1 MQELH
6 ISVRNLVEFILRG
19 GDIDN
24 RSGRMI
30 TDAML
35 EGGKIHRK
43 IQRSMG
49 ENYQAEVQLAL
60 TIDAEEYRLVVEG
73 RADGI
78 VYGMFPTTTT
88 QDTDTIQISFDPEKE
103 GTHSNESGLDSEDIN
118 SECFNSEDFGSEEL
132 EQVSWSA
139 NESENFTQPEEM
151 IYIDEIKGMYRNVKT
166 MEAPI
171 YVHKAQAMCYA
182 YIYALQN
189 HLDKIGVQMTYCN
202 LDTEDIKY
210 FQEVF
215 LWDELSDWFGNL
227 IGEYRKWADWQIM
240 WRRKRQASIQ
250 NLEFPY
256 PYREGQKKLVGD
268 VYRTISRGK
277 NLFIQAP
284 TGVGKT
290 ISTIFPAVK
299 AVGEELADRIFYLT
313 AKTITATVA
322 KETFGLLREQGYQAK
337 IIQLTAKEKLC
348 LCGRMA
354 KFTEENEQ
362 MTLPGFTQESD
373 KTIDENQETLFPE
386 FPQVKLE
393 CNPQNCPYALGHYDR
408 VNDAV
413 YELLQESD
421 LFTREEIIAQARKH
435 RVCPFELSLDV
446 ATWCDNILCDY
457 NYVFDPNVYL
467 KRFFQETPKEKY
479 LFLVDEAHN
488 LVDRSREMYSA
499 QLYKEDILAV
509 KKIMKLHNHAIAR
522 TLDKCNKAMLDFKR
536 ECETYSVCESVGVLT
551 FHLMRLLSQMEE
563 FFEKPREFPDKKTV
577 MDFYF
582 ELRNFVNIYDL
593 VDENYVI
600 YNELQEDGRFM
611 IKLFCVDPSKNLQKC
626 IDKSVSTIFF
636 SATLLPINYYKRLL
650 STKEDNYAIYAQST
664 FDEKQRLLAFGR
676 DVSTKYTRRGP
687 VEYAKIAQYIRAA
700 IQGKEGNYM
709 VFFPSYKMMQDVCE
723 VFVSAEL
730 ENGKWDEV
738 LLNEESLICEQDS
751 EGRMNAEMQA
761 FHLDEIVEDN
771 IGRSAVIDKQTTLTI
786 TMQRSNMNEAE
797 REEFLQSF
805 EREDNGTLVAF
816 CVMGGIFGEGIDL
829 KNDRLIGAII
839 VGTGLPQI
847 SNEREILKQFYD
859 KQGLSGFDYA
869 FRYPGINKVLQAA
882 GRVIRTQEDRGI
894 IVLLDERF
902 LQSDYDA
909 LYPREWKE
917 RIVGDVSQLE
927 KEILHFWEES

>member
-6 ISVRNLVEFILRG
+6 TSVRNLVEFILRG

-30 TDAML
+30 TDAMM
-35 EGGKIHRK
+35 EGSKIHRK

-49 ENYQAEVQLAL
+49 EDYQAEVPLAL
-60 TIDAEEYRLVVEG
+60 TIEAEEYMLVIEG

-78 VYGMFPTTTT
+78 AYGEFPNQNSEKEAYT
-88 QDTDTIQISFDPEKE
+88 QDTF
-103 GTHSNESGLDSEDIN
+103 LDRT
-118 SECFNSEDFGSEEL
+118 GKSEEM
-132 EQVSWSA
+132 V
-139 NESENFTQPEEM
+139 
-151 IYIDEIKGMYRNVKT
+151 YIDEIKGVYRNVAT
-166 MEAPI
+166 MEAPV

-189 HLDKIGVQMTYCN
+189 HLDQIGVQMTYCN
-202 LDTEDIKY
+202 LDTEDVKL

-215 LWDELSDWFGNL
+215 AWDALADWFGNL
-227 IGEYRKWADWQIM
+227 IAEYRKWADWQIM
-240 WRRKRQASIQ
+240 WRRKRQESIQ

-256 PYREGQKKLVGD
+256 PYREGQRKLVGD
-268 VYRTISRGK
+268 VYRTIRRGK
-277 NLFIQAP
+277 NLFLQAP

-348 LCGRMA
+348 LCGNTA
-354 KFTEENEQ
+354 IEQ
-362 MTLPGFTQESD
+362 EAADQDNPYPD
-373 KTIDENQETLFPE
+373 
-386 FPQVKLE
+386 FPQIKLE
-393 CNPQNCPYALGHYDR
+393 CNPQNCPYAKGHFDR

-413 YELLQESD
+413 FELLQASD
-421 LFTREEIIAQARKH
+421 LFTREEILAQARKH

-467 KRFFQETPKEKY
+467 KRFFQDSSKEKY

-499 QLYKEDILAV
+499 TLYKEDILAV
-509 KKIMKLHNHAIAR
+509 KKIMKPHNQAIAR

-536 ECETYSVCESVGVLT
+536 ECENYSVCESVGVLT
-551 FHLMRLLSQMEE
+551 FYLMRLVSQMEE

-577 MDFYF
+577 LDFYF

-600 YNELQEDGRFM
+600 YDEMQEDGRFM

-664 FDEKQRLLAFGR
+664 FDETQRLLAFGR

-687 VEYAKIAQYIRAA
+687 AEYEKIARYIRAA
-700 IQGKEGNYM
+700 IRSKKGNYM
-709 VFFPSYKMMQDVCE
+709 VFFPSYKMMQDVYD
-723 VFVSAEL
+723 VFVRVER
-730 ENGKWDEV
+730 ECDTRNGVAVSDEP
-738 LLNEESLICEQDS
+738 NIAEESLEES
-751 EGRMNAEMQA
+751 
-761 FHLDEIVEDN
+761 
-771 IGRSAVIDKQTTLTI
+771 LTI
-786 TMQRSNMNEAE
+786 IMQHSNMNEAE
-797 REEFLQSF
+797 REEFLQAF
-805 EREDNGTLVAF
+805 EQEDGGTLVAF

-829 KNDRLIGAII
+829 KNDRLIGAVI

-847 SNEREILKQFYD
+847 SNEREILKQYYD

-869 FRYPGINKVLQAA
+869 FRYPGINKGLQAA

-902 LQSDYDA
+902 LQSDYNA
-909 LYPREWKE
+909 LYPREWKN
-917 RIVGDVSQLE
+917 RIVGNVETVDA
-927 KEILHFWEES
+927 EICKFWENTKDVLEIKKNPSG

>member
-6 ISVRNLVEFILRG
+6 TSVRNLVEFILRG

-30 TDAML
+30 TDAMM
-35 EGGKIHRK
+35 EGSKIHRK

-49 ENYQAEVQLAL
+49 EDYQAEVPLAL
-60 TIDAEEYRLVVEG
+60 TIEAEEYMLVIEG

-78 VYGMFPTTTT
+78 AYGEFPNQNSEKEAYT
-88 QDTDTIQISFDPEKE
+88 QDTF
-103 GTHSNESGLDSEDIN
+103 LDRT
-118 SECFNSEDFGSEEL
+118 GKSEEM
-132 EQVSWSA
+132 V
-139 NESENFTQPEEM
+139 
-151 IYIDEIKGMYRNVKT
+151 YIDEIKGVYRNVAT
-166 MEAPI
+166 MEAPV

-189 HLDKIGVQMTYCN
+189 HLDQIGVQMTYCN
-202 LDTEDIKY
+202 LDTEDVKL

-215 LWDELSDWFGNL
+215 AWDALADWFGNL
-227 IGEYRKWADWQIM
+227 IAEYRKWADWQIM
-240 WRRKRQASIQ
+240 WRRKRQESIQ

-256 PYREGQKKLVGD
+256 PYREGQRKLVGD
-268 VYRTISRGK
+268 VYRTIRRGK
-277 NLFIQAP
+277 NLFLQAP

-348 LCGRMA
+348 LCGNTA
-354 KFTEENEQ
+354 IEQ
-362 MTLPGFTQESD
+362 EAADQDNPYPD
-373 KTIDENQETLFPE
+373 
-386 FPQVKLE
+386 FPQIKLE
-393 CNPQNCPYALGHYDR
+393 CNPQNCPYAKGHFDR

-413 YELLQESD
+413 FELLQASD
-421 LFTREEIIAQARKH
+421 LFTREEILAQARKH

-467 KRFFQETPKEKY
+467 KRFFQDSSKEKY

-499 QLYKEDILAV
+499 TLYKEDILAV
-509 KKIMKLHNHAIAR
+509 KKIMKPHNQAIAR

-536 ECETYSVCESVGVLT
+536 ECENYSVCESVGVLT
-551 FHLMRLLSQMEE
+551 FYLMRLVSQMEE

-577 MDFYF
+577 LDFYF

-600 YNELQEDGRFM
+600 YDEMQEDGRFM

-664 FDEKQRLLAFGR
+664 FDETQRLLAFGR

-687 VEYAKIAQYIRAA
+687 AEYEKIARYIRAA
-700 IQGKEGNYM
+700 IRSKKGNYM
-709 VFFPSYKMMQDVCE
+709 VFFPSYKMMQDVYD
-723 VFVSAEL
+723 VFVRVERESDTG
-730 ENGKWDEV
+730 NGVAVSDEQ
-738 LLNEESLICEQDS
+738 NIAEESLEES
-751 EGRMNAEMQA
+751 
-761 FHLDEIVEDN
+761 
-771 IGRSAVIDKQTTLTI
+771 LTI
-786 TMQRSNMNEAE
+786 IMQHSNMNEAE
-797 REEFLQSF
+797 REEFLQAF
-805 EREDNGTLVAF
+805 EQEDGGTLVAF

-829 KNDRLIGAII
+829 KNDRLIGAVI

-847 SNEREILKQFYD
+847 SNEREILKQYYD

-902 LQSDYDA
+902 LQSDYNA
-909 LYPREWKE
+909 LYPREWKN
-917 RIVGDVSQLE
+917 RIVGNVETVDA
-927 KEILHFWEES
+927 EIRKFWENTKDVLEIKKNPSG

>member
-6 ISVRNLVEFILRG
+6 TSVRNLVEFILRG

-30 TDAML
+30 TDAMM
-35 EGGKIHRK
+35 EGSKIHRK

-49 ENYQAEVQLAL
+49 ENYQAEVPLAL
-60 TIDAEEYRLVVEG
+60 TIEAEEYMLVIEG

-78 VYGMFPTTTT
+78 AYGEFPNQNSEKEAYT
-88 QDTDTIQISFDPEKE
+88 QDTF
-103 GTHSNESGLDSEDIN
+103 LDRT
-118 SECFNSEDFGSEEL
+118 GKSEEM
-132 EQVSWSA
+132 V
-139 NESENFTQPEEM
+139 
-151 IYIDEIKGMYRNVKT
+151 YIDEIKGVYRNVAT
-166 MEAPI
+166 MEAPV

-189 HLDKIGVQMTYCN
+189 HLDQIGVQMTYCN
-202 LDTEDIKY
+202 LDTEDVKL

-215 LWDELSDWFGNL
+215 AWDALADWFGNL
-227 IGEYRKWADWQIM
+227 IAEYRKWADWQIM
-240 WRRKRQASIQ
+240 WRRKRQESIQ

-256 PYREGQKKLVGD
+256 PYRAGQRKLVGD
-268 VYRTISRGK
+268 VYRTIRRGK

-348 LCGRMA
+348 LCGNTA
-354 KFTEENEQ
+354 IEQ
-362 MTLPGFTQESD
+362 EAADQDNPYPD
-373 KTIDENQETLFPE
+373 
-386 FPQVKLE
+386 FPQIKLE
-393 CNPQNCPYALGHYDR
+393 CNPQNCPYAKGHFDR

-413 YELLQESD
+413 FELLQASD
-421 LFTREEIIAQARKH
+421 LFTREEILAQARKH

-467 KRFFQETPKEKY
+467 KRFFQDSSKEKY

-499 QLYKEDILAV
+499 TLYKEDILAV
-509 KKIMKLHNHAIAR
+509 KKIMKPHNQAIAR

-536 ECETYSVCESVGVLT
+536 ECENYSVCESVGVLT
-551 FHLMRLLSQMEE
+551 FYLMRLVSQMEE

-577 MDFYF
+577 LDFYF

-600 YNELQEDGRFM
+600 YDEMQEDGRFM

-664 FDEKQRLLAFGR
+664 FDETQRLLAFGR

-687 VEYAKIAQYIRAA
+687 AEYEKIARYIRAA
-700 IQGKEGNYM
+700 IRSKKGNYM
-709 VFFPSYKMMQDVCE
+709 VFFPSYKMMQDVYD
-723 VFVSAEL
+723 VFVRVERESDTRSGVAVS
-730 ENGKWDEV
+730 DEP
-738 LLNEESLICEQDS
+738 NIAEESLEES
-751 EGRMNAEMQA
+751 
-761 FHLDEIVEDN
+761 
-771 IGRSAVIDKQTTLTI
+771 LTI
-786 TMQRSNMNEAE
+786 IMQHSNMNEAE
-797 REEFLQSF
+797 REEFLQAF
-805 EREDNGTLVAF
+805 EQEDGGTLVAF

-829 KNDRLIGAII
+829 KNDRLIGAVI

-847 SNEREILKQFYD
+847 SNEREILKQYYD

-902 LQSDYDA
+902 LQSDYNA
-909 LYPREWKE
+909 LYPREWKN
-917 RIVGDVSQLE
+917 RIVGNVETVDA
-927 KEILHFWEES
+927 EICKFWENTKDVLEIKKNPSG

>member
-1 MQELH
+1 MLYGKFCVDFVKSSIQQSSTPFVYERRTPMQELH
-6 ISVRNLVEFILRG
+6 TSVRNLVEFILRG

-30 TDAML
+30 TDAMM
-35 EGGKIHRK
+35 EGSKIHRK

-49 ENYQAEVQLAL
+49 ENYQAEVPLAL
-60 TIDAEEYRLVVEG
+60 TIEAEEYMLVIEG

-78 VYGMFPTTTT
+78 AYGEFPNQNSEKEAYT
-88 QDTDTIQISFDPEKE
+88 QDTF
-103 GTHSNESGLDSEDIN
+103 LDRTDK
-118 SECFNSEDFGSEEL
+118 SEEM
-132 EQVSWSA
+132 V
-139 NESENFTQPEEM
+139 
-151 IYIDEIKGMYRNVKT
+151 YIDEIKGVYRNVAT
-166 MEAPI
+166 MEAPV

-189 HLDKIGVQMTYCN
+189 HLDQIGVQMTYCN
-202 LDTEDIKY
+202 LDTEDVKL

-215 LWDELSDWFGNL
+215 AWDTLADWFGNL
-227 IGEYRKWADWQIM
+227 IAEYRKWADWQIM
-240 WRRKRQASIQ
+240 WRRKRQESIQ

-256 PYREGQKKLVGD
+256 PYREGQRKLVGD
-268 VYRTISRGK
+268 VYRTIRRGK
-277 NLFIQAP
+277 NLFLQAP

-348 LCGRMA
+348 LCGNTA
-354 KFTEENEQ
+354 IEQ
-362 MTLPGFTQESD
+362 EAADQDNPYPD
-373 KTIDENQETLFPE
+373 
-386 FPQVKLE
+386 FPQIKLE
-393 CNPQNCPYALGHYDR
+393 CNPQNCPYAKGHFDR

-413 YELLQESD
+413 FELLQASD
-421 LFTREEIIAQARKH
+421 LFTREEILAQARKH

-467 KRFFQETPKEKY
+467 KRFFQDSSKEKY

-499 QLYKEDILAV
+499 TLYKEDILAV
-509 KKIMKLHNHAIAR
+509 KKIMKPHNQAIAR

-536 ECETYSVCESVGVLT
+536 ECENYSVCESVGVLT
-551 FHLMRLLSQMEE
+551 FYLMRLVSQMEE

-577 MDFYF
+577 LDFYF

-600 YNELQEDGRFM
+600 YDEMQEDGRFM

-664 FDEKQRLLAFGR
+664 FDETQRLLAFGR

-687 VEYAKIAQYIRAA
+687 AEYEKIARYIRAA
-700 IQGKEGNYM
+700 IRSKKGNYM
-709 VFFPSYKMMQDVCE
+709 VFFPSYKMMQDVYD
-723 VFVSAEL
+723 VFVRVERESDTR
-730 ENGKWDEV
+730 NGVAVSDEP
-738 LLNEESLICEQDS
+738 NIAEESLEES
-751 EGRMNAEMQA
+751 
-761 FHLDEIVEDN
+761 
-771 IGRSAVIDKQTTLTI
+771 LTI
-786 TMQRSNMNEAE
+786 IMQHSNMNEAE
-797 REEFLQSF
+797 REEFLQAF
-805 EREDNGTLVAF
+805 EQEDGGTLVAF

-829 KNDRLIGAII
+829 KNDRLIGAVI

-847 SNEREILKQFYD
+847 SNEREILKQYYD

-902 LQSDYDA
+902 LQSDYNA
-909 LYPREWKE
+909 LYPREWKN
-917 RIVGDVSQLE
+917 RIVGNVETVDA
-927 KEILHFWEES
+927 EICKFWENTKDVLEIKKNPSG

>member
-6 ISVRNLVEFILRG
+6 TSVRNLVEFILRG

-30 TDAML
+30 TDAMM
-35 EGGKIHRK
+35 EGSKIHRK

-49 ENYQAEVQLAL
+49 EDYQAEVPLAL
-60 TIDAEEYRLVVEG
+60 TIEAEEYMLVIEG

-78 VYGMFPTTTT
+78 AYGEFPNQNSEKEAYT
-88 QDTDTIQISFDPEKE
+88 QDTF
-103 GTHSNESGLDSEDIN
+103 LDDRT
-118 SECFNSEDFGSEEL
+118 GKSEEM
-132 EQVSWSA
+132 V
-139 NESENFTQPEEM
+139 
-151 IYIDEIKGMYRNVKT
+151 YIDEIKGVYRNVAT
-166 MEAPI
+166 MEAPV

-189 HLDKIGVQMTYCN
+189 HLDQIGVQMTYCN
-202 LDTEDIKY
+202 LDTEDVKL

-215 LWDELSDWFGNL
+215 AWDALADWFGNL
-227 IGEYRKWADWQIM
+227 IAEYRKWADWQIM
-240 WRRKRQASIQ
+240 WRRKRQESIQ

-256 PYREGQKKLVGD
+256 PYREGQRKLVGD
-268 VYRTISRGK
+268 VYRTIRRGK
-277 NLFIQAP
+277 NLFLQAP

-348 LCGRMA
+348 LCGNTA
-354 KFTEENEQ
+354 IEQ
-362 MTLPGFTQESD
+362 EAADQDNPYPD
-373 KTIDENQETLFPE
+373 
-386 FPQVKLE
+386 FPQIKLE
-393 CNPQNCPYALGHYDR
+393 CNPQNCPYAKGHFDR

-413 YELLQESD
+413 FELLQASD
-421 LFTREEIIAQARKH
+421 LFTREEILAQARKH

-467 KRFFQETPKEKY
+467 KRFFQDSSKEKY

-499 QLYKEDILAV
+499 TLYKEDILAV
-509 KKIMKLHNHAIAR
+509 KKIMKPHNQAIAR

-536 ECETYSVCESVGVLT
+536 ECENYSVCESVGVLT
-551 FHLMRLLSQMEE
+551 FYLMRLVSQMEE

-577 MDFYF
+577 LDFYF

-600 YNELQEDGRFM
+600 YDEMQEDGRFM

-664 FDEKQRLLAFGR
+664 FDETQRLLAFGR

-687 VEYAKIAQYIRAA
+687 AEYEKIARYIRAA
-700 IQGKEGNYM
+700 IRSKKGNYM
-709 VFFPSYKMMQDVCE
+709 VFFPSYKMMQDVYD
-723 VFVSAEL
+723 VFVRVERESDTR
-730 ENGKWDEV
+730 NGVAVSDEQ
-738 LLNEESLICEQDS
+738 NIAEESLEES
-751 EGRMNAEMQA
+751 
-761 FHLDEIVEDN
+761 
-771 IGRSAVIDKQTTLTI
+771 LTI
-786 TMQRSNMNEAE
+786 IMQHSNMNEAE
-797 REEFLQSF
+797 REEFLQAF
-805 EREDNGTLVAF
+805 EQEDGGTLVAF

-829 KNDRLIGAII
+829 KNDRLIGAVI

-847 SNEREILKQFYD
+847 SNEREILKQYYD

-902 LQSDYDA
+902 LQSDYNA
-909 LYPREWKE
+909 LYPREWKN
-917 RIVGDVSQLE
+917 RIVGNVETVDA
-927 KEILHFWEES
+927 EICKFWENTKDALEIKKNPSG

>member
-6 ISVRNLVEFILRG
+6 TSVRNLVEFILRG

-30 TDAML
+30 TDAMM
-35 EGGKIHRK
+35 EGSKIHRK

-49 ENYQAEVQLAL
+49 ENYQAEVPLAL
-60 TIDAEEYRLVVEG
+60 TIEAEEYMLVIEG

-78 VYGMFPTTTT
+78 AYGEFPNQNSEKEACT
-88 QDTDTIQISFDPEKE
+88 QDTF
-103 GTHSNESGLDSEDIN
+103 LDRT
-118 SECFNSEDFGSEEL
+118 GKSEEM
-132 EQVSWSA
+132 V
-139 NESENFTQPEEM
+139 
-151 IYIDEIKGMYRNVKT
+151 YIDEIKGVYRNVAT
-166 MEAPI
+166 MEAPV

-189 HLDKIGVQMTYCN
+189 HLDQIGVQMTYCN
-202 LDTEDIKY
+202 LDTEDVKL

-215 LWDELSDWFGNL
+215 AWDALADWFGNL
-227 IGEYRKWADWQIM
+227 IAEYRKWADWQIM
-240 WRRKRQASIQ
+240 WRRKRQESIQ

-256 PYREGQKKLVGD
+256 PYREGQRKLVGD
-268 VYRTISRGK
+268 VYRTIRRGK
-277 NLFIQAP
+277 NLFLQAP

-348 LCGRMA
+348 LCGNTA
-354 KFTEENEQ
+354 IEQ
-362 MTLPGFTQESD
+362 EAADQDNPYPD
-373 KTIDENQETLFPE
+373 
-386 FPQVKLE
+386 FPQIKLE
-393 CNPQNCPYALGHYDR
+393 CNPQNCPYAKGHFDR

-413 YELLQESD
+413 FELLQASD
-421 LFTREEIIAQARKH
+421 LFTREEILAQARKH

-467 KRFFQETPKEKY
+467 KRFFQDSSKEKY

-499 QLYKEDILAV
+499 TLYKEDILAV
-509 KKIMKLHNHAIAR
+509 KKIMKPHNQAIAR

-536 ECETYSVCESVGVLT
+536 ECENYSVCESVGVLT
-551 FHLMRLLSQMEE
+551 FYLMRLVSQMEE

-577 MDFYF
+577 LDFYF

-600 YNELQEDGRFM
+600 YDEMQEDGRFM

-664 FDEKQRLLAFGR
+664 FDETQRLLAFGR

-687 VEYAKIAQYIRAA
+687 AEYEKIARYIRAA
-700 IQGKEGNYM
+700 IRSKKGNYM
-709 VFFPSYKMMQDVCE
+709 VFFPSYKMMQDVYD
-723 VFVSAEL
+723 VFVRVERESDTR
-730 ENGKWDEV
+730 NGVAVSDEQ
-738 LLNEESLICEQDS
+738 NIAEESLEES
-751 EGRMNAEMQA
+751 
-761 FHLDEIVEDN
+761 
-771 IGRSAVIDKQTTLTI
+771 LTI
-786 TMQRSNMNEAE
+786 IMQHSNMNEAE
-797 REEFLQSF
+797 REEFLQAF
-805 EREDNGTLVAF
+805 EQEDGGTLVAF

-829 KNDRLIGAII
+829 KNDRLIGAVI

-847 SNEREILKQFYD
+847 SNEREILKQYYD

-902 LQSDYDA
+902 LQSDYNA
-909 LYPREWKE
+909 LYPREWKN
-917 RIVGDVSQLE
+917 RIVGNVETVDA
-927 KEILHFWEES
+927 EIRKFWENTKDVLEIKKNPSG

>member
-6 ISVRNLVEFILRG
+6 TSVRNLVEFILHG

-30 TDAML
+30 TDAMM
-35 EGGKIHRK
+35 EGSKIHRK

-49 ENYQAEVQLAL
+49 ENYQAEVPLAL
-60 TIDAEEYRLVVEG
+60 TIEAEEYMLVIEG

-78 VYGMFPTTTT
+78 AYGEFPNRNSEKEACT
-88 QDTDTIQISFDPEKE
+88 QDTF
-103 GTHSNESGLDSEDIN
+103 LDRT
-118 SECFNSEDFGSEEL
+118 GKSEEM
-132 EQVSWSA
+132 V
-139 NESENFTQPEEM
+139 
-151 IYIDEIKGMYRNVKT
+151 YIDEIKGVYRNVAT
-166 MEAPI
+166 MEAPV

-189 HLDKIGVQMTYCN
+189 HLDQIGVQMTYCN
-202 LDTEDIKY
+202 LDTEDVKL

-215 LWDELSDWFGNL
+215 AWDALADWFGNL
-227 IGEYRKWADWQIM
+227 IAEYRKWADWQIM
-240 WRRKRQASIQ
+240 WRRKRQESIQ

-256 PYREGQKKLVGD
+256 PYREGQRKLVGD
-268 VYRTISRGK
+268 VYRTIRRGK
-277 NLFIQAP
+277 NLFLQAP

-348 LCGRMA
+348 LCGNTA
-354 KFTEENEQ
+354 IEQ
-362 MTLPGFTQESD
+362 EAADQDNPYPD
-373 KTIDENQETLFPE
+373 
-386 FPQVKLE
+386 FPQIKLE
-393 CNPQNCPYALGHYDR
+393 CNPQNCPYAKGHFDR

-413 YELLQESD
+413 FELLQASD
-421 LFTREEIIAQARKH
+421 LFTREEILAQARKH

-467 KRFFQETPKEKY
+467 KRFFQDSSKEKY

-499 QLYKEDILAV
+499 TLYKEDILAV
-509 KKIMKLHNHAIAR
+509 KKIMKPHNQAIAR

-536 ECETYSVCESVGVLT
+536 ECENYSVCESVGVLT
-551 FHLMRLLSQMEE
+551 FYLMRLVSQMEE

-577 MDFYF
+577 LDFYF

-600 YNELQEDGRFM
+600 YDEMQEDGRFM

-664 FDEKQRLLAFGR
+664 FDETQRLLAFGR

-687 VEYAKIAQYIRAA
+687 AEYEKIARYIRAA
-700 IQGKEGNYM
+700 IRSKKGNYM
-709 VFFPSYKMMQDVCE
+709 VFFPSYKMMQDVYD
-723 VFVSAEL
+723 VFVRVERESDTRNGVAVSDEQNIAEDSL
-730 ENGKWDEV
+730 
-738 LLNEESLICEQDS
+738 EESLTII
-751 EGRMNAEMQA
+751 MQ
-761 FHLDEIVEDN
+761 H
-771 IGRSAVIDKQTTLTI
+771 
-786 TMQRSNMNEAE
+786 SNMNEAE
-797 REEFLQSF
+797 REEFLQAF
-805 EREDNGTLVAF
+805 EQEDGGTLVAF

-829 KNDRLIGAII
+829 KNDRLIGAVI

-847 SNEREILKQFYD
+847 SNEREILKQYYD

-902 LQSDYDA
+902 LQSDYNA
-909 LYPREWKE
+909 LYPREWKN
-917 RIVGDVSQLE
+917 RIVGNVETVDA
-927 KEILHFWEES
+927 EICKFWENTKDVLEIKKNPSG

>member
-6 ISVRNLVEFILRG
+6 TSVRNLVEFILRG

-30 TDAML
+30 TDAMM
-35 EGGKIHRK
+35 EGSKIHRK

-49 ENYQAEVQLAL
+49 ENYQAEVPLAL
-60 TIDAEEYRLVVEG
+60 TIEAEEYMLVIEG

-78 VYGMFPTTTT
+78 AYGEFPNQNSEKEVYT
-88 QDTDTIQISFDPEKE
+88 QDTF
-103 GTHSNESGLDSEDIN
+103 LDRT
-118 SECFNSEDFGSEEL
+118 GKSEEM
-132 EQVSWSA
+132 V
-139 NESENFTQPEEM
+139 
-151 IYIDEIKGMYRNVKT
+151 YIDEIKGVYRNVAT
-166 MEAPI
+166 MEAPV

-189 HLDKIGVQMTYCN
+189 HLDQIGVQMTYCN
-202 LDTEDIKY
+202 LDTEDVKL

-215 LWDELSDWFGNL
+215 AWDALADWFGNL
-227 IGEYRKWADWQIM
+227 IAEYRKWADWQIM
-240 WRRKRQASIQ
+240 WRRKRQESIQ

-256 PYREGQKKLVGD
+256 PYREGQRKLVGD
-268 VYRTISRGK
+268 VYRTICRGK
-277 NLFIQAP
+277 NLFLQAP

-348 LCGRMA
+348 LCGNTA
-354 KFTEENEQ
+354 IEQ
-362 MTLPGFTQESD
+362 EAADQDDPYPD
-373 KTIDENQETLFPE
+373 
-386 FPQVKLE
+386 FPQIKLE
-393 CNPQNCPYALGHYDR
+393 CNPQNCPYAKGHFDR

-413 YELLQESD
+413 FELLQASD
-421 LFTREEIIAQARKH
+421 LFTREEILAQARKH

-467 KRFFQETPKEKY
+467 KRFFQDSSKEKY

-499 QLYKEDILAV
+499 TLYKEDILAV
-509 KKIMKLHNHAIAR
+509 KKIMKPHNQAIAR

-536 ECETYSVCESVGVLT
+536 ECENYSVCESVGVLT
-551 FHLMRLLSQMEE
+551 FYLMRLVSQMEE

-577 MDFYF
+577 LDFYF
-582 ELRNFVNIYDL
+582 GLRNFVNIYDL

-600 YNELQEDGRFM
+600 YDEMQEDGRFM

-664 FDEKQRLLAFGR
+664 FDETQRLLAFGR

-687 VEYAKIAQYIRAA
+687 AEYEKIARYIRAA
-700 IQGKEGNYM
+700 IRSKKGNYM
-709 VFFPSYKMMQDVCE
+709 VFFPSYKMMQDVYD
-723 VFVSAEL
+723 VFVRVERESDIRSGVAVS
-730 ENGKWDEV
+730 DEQSIA
-738 LLNEESLICEQDS
+738 EESLEES
-751 EGRMNAEMQA
+751 
-761 FHLDEIVEDN
+761 
-771 IGRSAVIDKQTTLTI
+771 LTI
-786 TMQRSNMNEAE
+786 IMQHSNMNEAE
-797 REEFLQSF
+797 REEFLQAF
-805 EREDNGTLVAF
+805 EQEDGGTLVAF

-829 KNDRLIGAII
+829 KNDRLIGAVI

-847 SNEREILKQFYD
+847 SNEREILKQYYD

-902 LQSDYDA
+902 LQSDYNA
-909 LYPREWKE
+909 LYPREWKN
-917 RIVGDVSQLE
+917 RIVGNVETVDA
-927 KEILHFWEES
+927 EICKFWENTKDVLEIKKNPSG

>member
-6 ISVRNLVEFILRG
+6 TSVRNLVEFILRG

-30 TDAML
+30 TDAMM
-35 EGGKIHRK
+35 EGSKIHRK

-49 ENYQAEVQLAL
+49 EDYQAEVPLAL
-60 TIDAEEYRLVVEG
+60 TIEAEEYMLVIEG

-78 VYGMFPTTTT
+78 AYGEFPNQNSEKEAYT
-88 QDTDTIQISFDPEKE
+88 QDTF
-103 GTHSNESGLDSEDIN
+103 LDRT
-118 SECFNSEDFGSEEL
+118 GKSEEM
-132 EQVSWSA
+132 V
-139 NESENFTQPEEM
+139 
-151 IYIDEIKGMYRNVKT
+151 YIDEIKGVYRNVAT
-166 MEAPI
+166 MEAPV

-189 HLDKIGVQMTYCN
+189 HLDQIGVQMTYCN
-202 LDTEDIKY
+202 LDTEDVKL

-215 LWDELSDWFGNL
+215 AWDALADWFGNL
-227 IGEYRKWADWQIM
+227 IAEYRKWADWQIM
-240 WRRKRQASIQ
+240 WRRKRQESIQ

-256 PYREGQKKLVGD
+256 PYREGQRKLVGD
-268 VYRTISRGK
+268 VYRTIRRGK
-277 NLFIQAP
+277 NLFLQAP

-348 LCGRMA
+348 LCGNTA
-354 KFTEENEQ
+354 IEQ
-362 MTLPGFTQESD
+362 EAADQDNPYPD
-373 KTIDENQETLFPE
+373 
-386 FPQVKLE
+386 FPQIKLE
-393 CNPQNCPYALGHYDR
+393 CNPQNCPYAKGHFDR

-413 YELLQESD
+413 FELLQASD
-421 LFTREEIIAQARKH
+421 LFTREEILAQARKH

-467 KRFFQETPKEKY
+467 KRFFQDSSKEKY

-499 QLYKEDILAV
+499 TLYKEDILAV
-509 KKIMKLHNHAIAR
+509 KKMMKPHNQAIAR

-536 ECETYSVCESVGVLT
+536 ECENCSVCESVGVLT
-551 FHLMRLLSQMEE
+551 FYLMRLVSQMEE

-577 MDFYF
+577 LDFYF

-600 YNELQEDGRFM
+600 YDEMQEDGRFM

-650 STKEDNYAIYAQST
+650 STKEDNYDIYAQST
-664 FDEKQRLLAFGR
+664 FDETQRLLAFGR

-687 VEYAKIAQYIRAA
+687 AEYEKIARYIRAA
-700 IQGKEGNYM
+700 IRSKKGNYM
-709 VFFPSYKMMQDVCE
+709 VFFPSYKMMQDVYD
-723 VFVSAEL
+723 VFVRVERESDTRNGVAVSDEPNIAE
-730 ENGKWDEV
+730 ESM
-738 LLNEESLICEQDS
+738 EESLTII
-751 EGRMNAEMQA
+751 MQ
-761 FHLDEIVEDN
+761 H
-771 IGRSAVIDKQTTLTI
+771 
-786 TMQRSNMNEAE
+786 SNMNEAE
-797 REEFLQSF
+797 REEFLQAF
-805 EREDNGTLVAF
+805 EQEDGGTLVAF

-829 KNDRLIGAII
+829 KNDRLIGAVI

-847 SNEREILKQFYD
+847 SNEREILKQYYD

-902 LQSDYDA
+902 LQSDYNA
-909 LYPREWKE
+909 LYPREWKN
-917 RIVGDVSQLE
+917 RIVGNVETVDA
-927 KEILHFWEES
+927 EICKFWENTKDVLEIKKNPSG

>member
-6 ISVRNLVEFILRG
+6 TSVRNLVEFILRG

-30 TDAML
+30 TDAMM
-35 EGGKIHRK
+35 EGSKIHRK

-49 ENYQAEVQLAL
+49 ENYQAEVPLAL
-60 TIDAEEYRLVVEG
+60 TIEAEEYMLVIEG

-78 VYGMFPTTTT
+78 AYGEFPNQNSEKEAYT
-88 QDTDTIQISFDPEKE
+88 QDTF
-103 GTHSNESGLDSEDIN
+103 LDRT
-118 SECFNSEDFGSEEL
+118 GKSEEM
-132 EQVSWSA
+132 V
-139 NESENFTQPEEM
+139 
-151 IYIDEIKGMYRNVKT
+151 YIDEIKGVYRNVAT
-166 MEAPI
+166 MEAPV

-189 HLDKIGVQMTYCN
+189 HLDQIGVQMTYCN
-202 LDTEDIKY
+202 LDTEDVKL

-215 LWDELSDWFGNL
+215 AWDALADWFGNL
-227 IGEYRKWADWQIM
+227 IAEYRKWADWQIM
-240 WRRKRQASIQ
+240 WRRKRQESIQ

-256 PYREGQKKLVGD
+256 PYREGQRKLVGD
-268 VYRTISRGK
+268 VYRTIHRGK
-277 NLFIQAP
+277 NLFLQAP

-348 LCGRMA
+348 LCGNTA
-354 KFTEENEQ
+354 IEQ
-362 MTLPGFTQESD
+362 EAADQDNPYPD
-373 KTIDENQETLFPE
+373 
-386 FPQVKLE
+386 FPQIKLE
-393 CNPQNCPYALGHYDR
+393 CNPQNCPYAKGHFDR

-413 YELLQESD
+413 FELLQASD
-421 LFTREEIIAQARKH
+421 LFTREEILAQARKH

-467 KRFFQETPKEKY
+467 KRFFQDSSKEKY

-499 QLYKEDILAV
+499 TLYKEDILAV
-509 KKIMKLHNHAIAR
+509 KKIMKPHNQAIAR

-536 ECETYSVCESVGVLT
+536 ECENYSVCESVGVLT
-551 FHLMRLLSQMEE
+551 FYLMRLVSQMEE

-577 MDFYF
+577 LDFYF

-600 YNELQEDGRFM
+600 YDEMQEDGRFM

-664 FDEKQRLLAFGR
+664 FDETQRLLAFGR

-687 VEYAKIAQYIRAA
+687 AEYEKIARYIRAA
-700 IQGKEGNYM
+700 IRSKKGNYM
-709 VFFPSYKMMQDVCE
+709 VFFPSYKMMQDVYD
-723 VFVSAEL
+723 VFVRVERESDTR
-730 ENGKWDEV
+730 NGVAVSDEP
-738 LLNEESLICEQDS
+738 NIAEESLEES
-751 EGRMNAEMQA
+751 
-761 FHLDEIVEDN
+761 
-771 IGRSAVIDKQTTLTI
+771 LTI
-786 TMQRSNMNEAE
+786 IMQHSNMNEAE
-797 REEFLQSF
+797 REEFLQAF
-805 EREDNGTLVAF
+805 EQEDGGTLVAF

-829 KNDRLIGAII
+829 KNDRLIGAVI

-847 SNEREILKQFYD
+847 SNEREILKQYYD

-902 LQSDYDA
+902 LQSDYNA
-909 LYPREWKE
+909 LYPREWKN
-917 RIVGDVSQLE
+917 RIVGNVETVDA
-927 KEILHFWEES
+927 EICKFWENTKDVLEIKKNPSG

>member
-6 ISVRNLVEFILRG
+6 TSVRNLVEFILRG

-30 TDAML
+30 TDAMM
-35 EGGKIHRK
+35 EGSKIHRK

-49 ENYQAEVQLAL
+49 ENYQAEVPLAL
-60 TIDAEEYRLVVEG
+60 TIEAEEYMLVIEG

-78 VYGMFPTTTT
+78 AYGEFPNQNSEKEAYT
-88 QDTDTIQISFDPEKE
+88 QDIF
-103 GTHSNESGLDSEDIN
+103 LDRT
-118 SECFNSEDFGSEEL
+118 GKSEEM
-132 EQVSWSA
+132 V
-139 NESENFTQPEEM
+139 
-151 IYIDEIKGMYRNVKT
+151 YIDEIKGVYRNVAT
-166 MEAPI
+166 MEAPV

-189 HLDKIGVQMTYCN
+189 HLDQIGVQMTYCN
-202 LDTEDIKY
+202 LDTEDVKL

-215 LWDELSDWFGNL
+215 AWDALADWFGNL
-227 IGEYRKWADWQIM
+227 IAEYRKWADWQIM
-240 WRRKRQASIQ
+240 WRRKRQESIQ

-256 PYREGQKKLVGD
+256 PYREGQRKLVGD
-268 VYRTISRGK
+268 VYRTIRRGK
-277 NLFIQAP
+277 NLFLQAP

-348 LCGRMA
+348 LCGNTA
-354 KFTEENEQ
+354 IEQ
-362 MTLPGFTQESD
+362 EAADQDNPYPD
-373 KTIDENQETLFPE
+373 
-386 FPQVKLE
+386 FPQIKLE
-393 CNPQNCPYALGHYDR
+393 CNPQNCPYAKGHFDR

-413 YELLQESD
+413 FELLQASD
-421 LFTREEIIAQARKH
+421 LFTREEILAQARKH

-467 KRFFQETPKEKY
+467 KRFFQDSSKEKY

-499 QLYKEDILAV
+499 TLYKEDILAV
-509 KKIMKLHNHAIAR
+509 KKIMKPHNQAIAR

-536 ECETYSVCESVGVLT
+536 ECENYSVCESVGVLT
-551 FHLMRLLSQMEE
+551 FYLMRLVSQMEE

-577 MDFYF
+577 LDFYF

-600 YNELQEDGRFM
+600 YDEMQEDGRFM

-664 FDEKQRLLAFGR
+664 FDETQRLLAFGR
-676 DVSTKYTRRGP
+676 NVSTKYTRRGP
-687 VEYAKIAQYIRAA
+687 AEYEKIARYIRAA
-700 IQGKEGNYM
+700 IRSKKGNYM
-709 VFFPSYKMMQDVCE
+709 VFFPSYKMMQDVYD
-723 VFVSAEL
+723 VFVRVERESDTR
-730 ENGKWDEV
+730 NGVAVSDEP
-738 LLNEESLICEQDS
+738 NIAEESLEES
-751 EGRMNAEMQA
+751 
-761 FHLDEIVEDN
+761 
-771 IGRSAVIDKQTTLTI
+771 LTI
-786 TMQRSNMNEAE
+786 IMQHSNMNEAE
-797 REEFLQSF
+797 REEFLQAF
-805 EREDNGTLVAF
+805 EQEDGGTLVAF

-829 KNDRLIGAII
+829 KNDRLIGAVI

-847 SNEREILKQFYD
+847 SNEREILKQYYD

-902 LQSDYDA
+902 LQSDYNA
-909 LYPREWKE
+909 LYPREWKN
-917 RIVGDVSQLE
+917 RIVGNVETVDA
-927 KEILHFWEES
+927 EICKFWENTKDVLEIKKNPSG

>member
-6 ISVRNLVEFILRG
+6 TSVRNLVEFILRG

-30 TDAML
+30 TDAMM
-35 EGGKIHRK
+35 EGSKIHRK

-49 ENYQAEVQLAL
+49 EDYQAEVPLAL
-60 TIDAEEYRLVVEG
+60 TIEAEEYMLVIEG

-78 VYGMFPTTTT
+78 AYGEFPNQNSEKEAYT
-88 QDTDTIQISFDPEKE
+88 QDTF
-103 GTHSNESGLDSEDIN
+103 LDRT
-118 SECFNSEDFGSEEL
+118 GKSEEM
-132 EQVSWSA
+132 V
-139 NESENFTQPEEM
+139 
-151 IYIDEIKGMYRNVKT
+151 YIDEIKGVYRNVAT
-166 MEAPI
+166 MEAPV

-189 HLDKIGVQMTYCN
+189 HLDQIGVQMTYCN
-202 LDTEDIKY
+202 LDTEDVKL

-215 LWDELSDWFGNL
+215 AWDALADWFGNL
-227 IGEYRKWADWQIM
+227 IAEYRKWADWQIM
-240 WRRKRQASIQ
+240 WRRKRQESIQ

-256 PYREGQKKLVGD
+256 PYREGQRKLVGD
-268 VYRTISRGK
+268 VYRTIRRGK
-277 NLFIQAP
+277 NLFLQAP

-348 LCGRMA
+348 LCGNTA
-354 KFTEENEQ
+354 IEQ
-362 MTLPGFTQESD
+362 EAADQDDPYPD
-373 KTIDENQETLFPE
+373 
-386 FPQVKLE
+386 FPQIKLE
-393 CNPQNCPYALGHYDR
+393 CNPQNCPYAKGHFDR

-413 YELLQESD
+413 FELLQTSD
-421 LFTREEIIAQARKH
+421 LFTREEILAQARKH

-467 KRFFQETPKEKY
+467 KRFFQDSSKEKY

-499 QLYKEDILAV
+499 TLYKEDILAV
-509 KKIMKLHNHAIAR
+509 KKIMKPHNQAIAR

-536 ECETYSVCESVGVLT
+536 ECENYSVCESVGVLT
-551 FHLMRLLSQMEE
+551 FYLMRLVSQMEE

-577 MDFYF
+577 LDFYF

-600 YNELQEDGRFM
+600 YDEMQEDGRFM

-664 FDEKQRLLAFGR
+664 FDETQRLLAFGR

-687 VEYAKIAQYIRAA
+687 AEYEKIARYIRAA
-700 IQGKEGNYM
+700 IRSKKGNYM
-709 VFFPSYKMMQDVCE
+709 VFFPSYKMMQDVYD
-723 VFVSAEL
+723 VFVRVERESDTR
-730 ENGKWDEV
+730 NGVAVSDEQ
-738 LLNEESLICEQDS
+738 NIAEESLEES
-751 EGRMNAEMQA
+751 
-761 FHLDEIVEDN
+761 
-771 IGRSAVIDKQTTLTI
+771 LTI
-786 TMQRSNMNEAE
+786 IMQHSNMNEAE
-797 REEFLQSF
+797 REEFLQAF
-805 EREDNGTLVAF
+805 EQEDGGTLVAF

-829 KNDRLIGAII
+829 KNDRLIGAVI

-847 SNEREILKQFYD
+847 SNEREILKQYYD

-902 LQSDYDA
+902 LQSDYNA
-909 LYPREWKE
+909 LYPREWKN
-917 RIVGDVSQLE
+917 RIVGNVETVDA
-927 KEILHFWEES
+927 EICKFWENTKDVLEIKKNPSG

>member
-6 ISVRNLVEFILRG
+6 TSVRNLVEFILRG

-30 TDAML
+30 TDAMM
-35 EGGKIHRK
+35 EGSKIHRK

-49 ENYQAEVQLAL
+49 ENYQAEVPLAL
-60 TIDAEEYRLVVEG
+60 TIEAEEYMLVIEG

-78 VYGMFPTTTT
+78 AYGEFPNQNSEKEAYT
-88 QDTDTIQISFDPEKE
+88 QDTF
-103 GTHSNESGLDSEDIN
+103 LDRT
-118 SECFNSEDFGSEEL
+118 GKSEEM
-132 EQVSWSA
+132 V
-139 NESENFTQPEEM
+139 
-151 IYIDEIKGMYRNVKT
+151 YIDEIKGVYRNVAT
-166 MEAPI
+166 MEAPV

-189 HLDKIGVQMTYCN
+189 HLDQIGVQMTYCN
-202 LDTEDIKY
+202 LDTEDVKL

-215 LWDELSDWFGNL
+215 AWDALADWFGNL
-227 IGEYRKWADWQIM
+227 IAEYRKWADWQIM
-240 WRRKRQASIQ
+240 WRRKRQESIQ

-256 PYREGQKKLVGD
+256 PYREGQRKLVGD
-268 VYRTISRGK
+268 VYRTIHRGK
-277 NLFIQAP
+277 NLFLQAP

-348 LCGRMA
+348 LCGNTA
-354 KFTEENEQ
+354 IEQ
-362 MTLPGFTQESD
+362 EAADQDNPYPD
-373 KTIDENQETLFPE
+373 
-386 FPQVKLE
+386 FPQIKLE
-393 CNPQNCPYALGHYDR
+393 CNPQNCPYAKGHFDR
-408 VNDAV
+408 LNDAV
-413 YELLQESD
+413 FELLQASD
-421 LFTREEIIAQARKH
+421 LFTREEILAQARKH

-467 KRFFQETPKEKY
+467 KRFFQDSSKEKY

-499 QLYKEDILAV
+499 TLYKEDILAV
-509 KKIMKLHNHAIAR
+509 KKIMKPHNQAIAR

-536 ECETYSVCESVGVLT
+536 ECENYSVCESVGVLT
-551 FHLMRLLSQMEE
+551 FYLMRLVSQMEE

-577 MDFYF
+577 LDFYF

-600 YNELQEDGRFM
+600 YDEMQEDGRFM

-664 FDEKQRLLAFGR
+664 FDETQRLLAFGR

-687 VEYAKIAQYIRAA
+687 AEYEKIARYIRAA
-700 IQGKEGNYM
+700 IRSKKGNYM
-709 VFFPSYKMMQDVCE
+709 VFFPSYKMMQDVYD
-723 VFVSAEL
+723 VFVRVERESDTR
-730 ENGKWDEV
+730 NGVAVSDEQ
-738 LLNEESLICEQDS
+738 NIAEESLEES
-751 EGRMNAEMQA
+751 
-761 FHLDEIVEDN
+761 
-771 IGRSAVIDKQTTLTI
+771 LTI
-786 TMQRSNMNEAE
+786 IMQHSNMNEAE
-797 REEFLQSF
+797 REEFLQAF
-805 EREDNGTLVAF
+805 EQEDGGTLVAF

-829 KNDRLIGAII
+829 KNDRLIGAVI

-847 SNEREILKQFYD
+847 SNEREILKQYYD

-902 LQSDYDA
+902 LQSDYNA
-909 LYPREWKE
+909 LYPREWKN
-917 RIVGDVSQLE
+917 RIVGNVETVDAEICKFWKNTKDVLE
-927 KEILHFWEES
+927 RKKNPSG

>member
-6 ISVRNLVEFILRG
+6 TSVRNLVEFILRG

-30 TDAML
+30 TDAMM
-35 EGGKIHRK
+35 EGSKIHRK

-49 ENYQAEVQLAL
+49 EDYQAEVPLAL
-60 TIDAEEYRLVVEG
+60 TIEAEEYMLVIEG

-78 VYGMFPTTTT
+78 AYGEFPNQNSEKEAYT
-88 QDTDTIQISFDPEKE
+88 QDTF
-103 GTHSNESGLDSEDIN
+103 LDRT
-118 SECFNSEDFGSEEL
+118 GKSEEM
-132 EQVSWSA
+132 V
-139 NESENFTQPEEM
+139 
-151 IYIDEIKGMYRNVKT
+151 YIDEIKGVYRNVAT
-166 MEAPI
+166 MEAPV

-189 HLDKIGVQMTYCN
+189 HLDQIGVQMTYCN
-202 LDTEDIKY
+202 LDTEDVKL

-215 LWDELSDWFGNL
+215 AWDALADWFGNL
-227 IGEYRKWADWQIM
+227 IAEYRKWADWQIM
-240 WRRKRQASIQ
+240 WRRKRQESIQ

-256 PYREGQKKLVGD
+256 PYREGQRKLVGD
-268 VYRTISRGK
+268 VYRTIRRGK
-277 NLFIQAP
+277 NLFLQAP

-348 LCGRMA
+348 LCGNTA
-354 KFTEENEQ
+354 IEQ
-362 MTLPGFTQESD
+362 EAADQDHPYPD
-373 KTIDENQETLFPE
+373 
-386 FPQVKLE
+386 FPQIKLE
-393 CNPQNCPYALGHYDR
+393 CNPQNCPYAKGHFDR

-413 YELLQESD
+413 FELLQTSD
-421 LFTREEIIAQARKH
+421 LFTREEILAQARKH

-467 KRFFQETPKEKY
+467 KRFFQDSSKEKY

-499 QLYKEDILAV
+499 TLYKEDILAV
-509 KKIMKLHNHAIAR
+509 KKIMKPHNQAIAR

-536 ECETYSVCESVGVLT
+536 ECENYSVCESVGVLT
-551 FHLMRLLSQMEE
+551 FYLMRLVSQMEE

-577 MDFYF
+577 LDFYF

-600 YNELQEDGRFM
+600 YDEMQEDGRFM

-664 FDEKQRLLAFGR
+664 FDETQRLLAFGR

-687 VEYAKIAQYIRAA
+687 AEYEKIARYIRAA
-700 IQGKEGNYM
+700 IRSKKGNYM
-709 VFFPSYKMMQDVCE
+709 VFFPSYKMMQDVYD
-723 VFVSAEL
+723 VFVRVERESDTR
-730 ENGKWDEV
+730 NGVAVSDEQ
-738 LLNEESLICEQDS
+738 NIAEESLEES
-751 EGRMNAEMQA
+751 
-761 FHLDEIVEDN
+761 
-771 IGRSAVIDKQTTLTI
+771 LTI
-786 TMQRSNMNEAE
+786 IMQHSNMNEAE
-797 REEFLQSF
+797 REEFLQAF
-805 EREDNGTLVAF
+805 EQEDGGTLVAF

-829 KNDRLIGAII
+829 KNDRLIGAVI

-847 SNEREILKQFYD
+847 SNEREILKQYYD

-902 LQSDYDA
+902 LQSDYNA
-909 LYPREWKE
+909 LYPREWKN
-917 RIVGDVSQLE
+917 RIVGNVETVDA
-927 KEILHFWEES
+927 EICKFWENTKDVLEIKKNPSG

>member
-6 ISVRNLVEFILRG
+6 TSVRNLVEFILRG

-30 TDAML
+30 TDAMM
-35 EGGKIHRK
+35 EGSKIHRK

-49 ENYQAEVQLAL
+49 ENYQAEVPLAL
-60 TIDAEEYRLVVEG
+60 TIEAEEYMLVIEG

-78 VYGMFPTTTT
+78 AYGEFPNQNSEKEAYT
-88 QDTDTIQISFDPEKE
+88 QDTF
-103 GTHSNESGLDSEDIN
+103 LDRT
-118 SECFNSEDFGSEEL
+118 GKSEEM
-132 EQVSWSA
+132 V
-139 NESENFTQPEEM
+139 
-151 IYIDEIKGMYRNVKT
+151 YIDEIKGVYRNVAT
-166 MEAPI
+166 MEAPV

-189 HLDKIGVQMTYCN
+189 HLDQIGVQMTYCN
-202 LDTEDIKY
+202 LDTEDVKL

-215 LWDELSDWFGNL
+215 AWDTLADWFGNL
-227 IGEYRKWADWQIM
+227 IAEYRKWADWQIM
-240 WRRKRQASIQ
+240 WRRKRQESIQ

-256 PYREGQKKLVGD
+256 PYREGQRKLVGD
-268 VYRTISRGK
+268 VYRTIRRGK
-277 NLFIQAP
+277 NLFLQAP

-348 LCGRMA
+348 LCGNTA
-354 KFTEENEQ
+354 IEQ
-362 MTLPGFTQESD
+362 EAADQDNPYPD
-373 KTIDENQETLFPE
+373 
-386 FPQVKLE
+386 FPQIKLE
-393 CNPQNCPYALGHYDR
+393 CNPQNCPYAKGHFDR

-413 YELLQESD
+413 FELLQASD
-421 LFTREEIIAQARKH
+421 LFTREEILAQARKH

-467 KRFFQETPKEKY
+467 KRFFQDSSKEKY

-499 QLYKEDILAV
+499 TLYKEDILAV
-509 KKIMKLHNHAIAR
+509 KKIMKPHNQAIAR

-536 ECETYSVCESVGVLT
+536 ECENYSVCESVGVLT
-551 FHLMRLLSQMEE
+551 FYLMRLVSQMEE

-577 MDFYF
+577 LDFYF

-600 YNELQEDGRFM
+600 YDEMQEDGRFM

-664 FDEKQRLLAFGR
+664 FDETQRLLAFGR

-687 VEYAKIAQYIRAA
+687 AEYEKIARYIRAA
-700 IQGKEGNYM
+700 IRSKKGNYM
-709 VFFPSYKMMQDVCE
+709 VFFPSYKMMQDVYD
-723 VFVSAEL
+723 VFVCVERESDTRSGVAVS
-730 ENGKWDEV
+730 DEP
-738 LLNEESLICEQDS
+738 NIAEESLEES
-751 EGRMNAEMQA
+751 
-761 FHLDEIVEDN
+761 
-771 IGRSAVIDKQTTLTI
+771 LTI
-786 TMQRSNMNEAE
+786 IMQHSNMNEAE
-797 REEFLQSF
+797 REEFLQAF
-805 EREDNGTLVAF
+805 EQEDGGTLVAF

-829 KNDRLIGAII
+829 KNDRLIGAVI

-847 SNEREILKQFYD
+847 SNEREILKQYYD

-902 LQSDYDA
+902 LQSDYNA
-909 LYPREWKE
+909 LYPREWKN
-917 RIVGDVSQLE
+917 RIVGNVETVDA
-927 KEILHFWEES
+927 EICKFWENTKDVLEIKKNPSG

>member
-6 ISVRNLVEFILRG
+6 TSVRNLVEFILRG

-30 TDAML
+30 TDAMM
-35 EGGKIHRK
+35 EGSKIHRK

-49 ENYQAEVQLAL
+49 ENYQAEVPLAL
-60 TIDAEEYRLVVEG
+60 TIEAEEYMLVIEG

-78 VYGMFPTTTT
+78 AYGEFPNQNSEKEAYT
-88 QDTDTIQISFDPEKE
+88 QDTF
-103 GTHSNESGLDSEDIN
+103 LDRT
-118 SECFNSEDFGSEEL
+118 GKSEEM
-132 EQVSWSA
+132 V
-139 NESENFTQPEEM
+139 
-151 IYIDEIKGMYRNVKT
+151 YIDEIKGVYRNVAT
-166 MEAPI
+166 MEAPV

-189 HLDKIGVQMTYCN
+189 HLDQIGVQMTYCN
-202 LDTEDIKY
+202 LDTEDVKL

-215 LWDELSDWFGNL
+215 AWDALADWFGNL
-227 IGEYRKWADWQIM
+227 IAEYRKWADWQIM
-240 WRRKRQASIQ
+240 WRRKRQESIQ

-256 PYREGQKKLVGD
+256 PYREGQRKLVGD
-268 VYRTISRGK
+268 VYRTIRRGK
-277 NLFIQAP
+277 NLFLQAP

-348 LCGRMA
+348 LCGNTA
-354 KFTEENEQ
+354 IEQ
-362 MTLPGFTQESD
+362 EAADQDNPYPD
-373 KTIDENQETLFPE
+373 
-386 FPQVKLE
+386 FPQIKLE
-393 CNPQNCPYALGHYDR
+393 CNPQNCPYAKGHFDR

-413 YELLQESD
+413 FELLQASD
-421 LFTREEIIAQARKH
+421 LFTREEILAQARKH

-467 KRFFQETPKEKY
+467 KRFFQDSSKEKY

-499 QLYKEDILAV
+499 TLYKEDILAV
-509 KKIMKLHNHAIAR
+509 KKMMKPHNQAIAR

-536 ECETYSVCESVGVLT
+536 ECENYSVCESVGVLT
-551 FHLMRLLSQMEE
+551 FYLMRLVSQMEE

-577 MDFYF
+577 LDFYF

-600 YNELQEDGRFM
+600 YDEMQEDGRFM

-664 FDEKQRLLAFGR
+664 FDETQRLLAFGR

-687 VEYAKIAQYIRAA
+687 AEYEKIARYIRAA
-700 IQGKEGNYM
+700 IRSKKGNYM
-709 VFFPSYKMMQDVCE
+709 VFFPSYKMMQDVYD
-723 VFVSAEL
+723 VFVCVERESDTRSGVAVS
-730 ENGKWDEV
+730 DEP
-738 LLNEESLICEQDS
+738 NIAEESLEES
-751 EGRMNAEMQA
+751 
-761 FHLDEIVEDN
+761 
-771 IGRSAVIDKQTTLTI
+771 LTI
-786 TMQRSNMNEAE
+786 IMQHSNMNEAE
-797 REEFLQSF
+797 REEFLQAF
-805 EREDNGTLVAF
+805 EQEDGGTLVAF

-829 KNDRLIGAII
+829 KNDRLIGAVI

-847 SNEREILKQFYD
+847 SNEREILKQYYD

-902 LQSDYDA
+902 LQSDYNA
-909 LYPREWKE
+909 LYPREWKN
-917 RIVGDVSQLE
+917 RIVGNVETVDA
-927 KEILHFWEES
+927 EICKFWENTKDVLEIKKNPSG

>member
-1 MQELH
+1 
-6 ISVRNLVEFILRG
+6 
-19 GDIDN
+19 
-24 RSGRMI
+24 
-30 TDAML
+30 
-35 EGGKIHRK
+35 
-43 IQRSMG
+43 
-49 ENYQAEVQLAL
+49 
-60 TIDAEEYRLVVEG
+60 
-73 RADGI
+73 
-78 VYGMFPTTTT
+78 
-88 QDTDTIQISFDPEKE
+88 
-103 GTHSNESGLDSEDIN
+103 
-118 SECFNSEDFGSEEL
+118 
-132 EQVSWSA
+132 
-139 NESENFTQPEEM
+139 
-151 IYIDEIKGMYRNVKT
+151 
-166 MEAPI
+166 
-171 YVHKAQAMCYA
+171 
-182 YIYALQN
+182 
-189 HLDKIGVQMTYCN
+189 MTYCN
-202 LDTEDIKY
+202 LDTEDVKL

-215 LWDELSDWFGNL
+215 AWDALADWFGNL
-227 IGEYRKWADWQIM
+227 IAEYRKWADWQIM
-240 WRRKRQASIQ
+240 WRRKRQESIQ

-256 PYREGQKKLVGD
+256 PYREGQRKLVGD
-268 VYRTISRGK
+268 VYRTIRRGK
-277 NLFIQAP
+277 NLFLQAP

-348 LCGRMA
+348 LCGNTA
-354 KFTEENEQ
+354 IEQ
-362 MTLPGFTQESD
+362 EAADQDNPYPD
-373 KTIDENQETLFPE
+373 
-386 FPQVKLE
+386 FPQIKLE
-393 CNPQNCPYALGHYDR
+393 CNPQNCPYAKGHFDR

-413 YELLQESD
+413 FELLQASD
-421 LFTREEIIAQARKH
+421 LFTREEILAQARKH

-467 KRFFQETPKEKY
+467 KRFFQDSSKEKY

-499 QLYKEDILAV
+499 TLYKEDILAV
-509 KKIMKLHNHAIAR
+509 KKIMKPHNQAIAR

-536 ECETYSVCESVGVLT
+536 ECENYSVCESVFVLT
-551 FHLMRLLSQMEE
+551 FYLMRLVSQMEE

-577 MDFYF
+577 LDFYF

-600 YNELQEDGRFM
+600 YDEMQEDGRFM

-664 FDEKQRLLAFGR
+664 FDETQRLLAFGR

-687 VEYAKIAQYIRAA
+687 AEYEKIARYIRAA
-700 IQGKEGNYM
+700 IRSKKGNYM
-709 VFFPSYKMMQDVCE
+709 VFFPSYKMMQDVYD
-723 VFVSAEL
+723 VFVRVERESDTR
-730 ENGKWDEV
+730 NGVAVSDEQ
-738 LLNEESLICEQDS
+738 NIAEESLEES
-751 EGRMNAEMQA
+751 
-761 FHLDEIVEDN
+761 
-771 IGRSAVIDKQTTLTI
+771 LTI
-786 TMQRSNMNEAE
+786 IMQHSNMNEAE
-797 REEFLQSF
+797 REEFLQAF
-805 EREDNGTLVAF
+805 EQEDGGTLVAF

-829 KNDRLIGAII
+829 KNDRLIGAVI

-847 SNEREILKQFYD
+847 SNEREILKQYYD

-902 LQSDYDA
+902 LQSDYNA
-909 LYPREWKE
+909 LYPREWKN
-917 RIVGDVSQLE
+917 RIGR
-927 KEILHFWEES
+927 

>member
-6 ISVRNLVEFILRG
+6 TSVRNLVEFILRG

-30 TDAML
+30 TDAMM
-35 EGGKIHRK
+35 EGSKIHRK

-49 ENYQAEVQLAL
+49 ENYQAEVPLAL
-60 TIDAEEYRLVVEG
+60 TIEAEEYMLVIEG

-78 VYGMFPTTTT
+78 AYGEFPNQNSEKEAYT
-88 QDTDTIQISFDPEKE
+88 QDTF
-103 GTHSNESGLDSEDIN
+103 LDRT
-118 SECFNSEDFGSEEL
+118 GKSEEM
-132 EQVSWSA
+132 V
-139 NESENFTQPEEM
+139 
-151 IYIDEIKGMYRNVKT
+151 YIDEIKGVYRNVAT
-166 MEAPI
+166 MEAPV

-189 HLDKIGVQMTYCN
+189 HLDQIGVQMTYCN
-202 LDTEDIKY
+202 LDTEDVKL

-215 LWDELSDWFGNL
+215 AWDSLADWFGNL
-227 IGEYRKWADWQIM
+227 IAEYRKWADWQIM
-240 WRRKRQASIQ
+240 WRRKRQESIQ

-256 PYREGQKKLVGD
+256 PYREGQRKLVGD
-268 VYRTISRGK
+268 VYRTIHRGK
-277 NLFIQAP
+277 NLFLQAP

-348 LCGRMA
+348 LCGNTA
-354 KFTEENEQ
+354 IEQ
-362 MTLPGFTQESD
+362 EAADQDNPYPD
-373 KTIDENQETLFPE
+373 
-386 FPQVKLE
+386 FPQIKLE
-393 CNPQNCPYALGHYDR
+393 CNPQNCPYAKGHFDR

-413 YELLQESD
+413 FELLQASD
-421 LFTREEIIAQARKH
+421 LFTREEILAQARKH

-467 KRFFQETPKEKY
+467 KRFFQDSSKEKY

-499 QLYKEDILAV
+499 TLYKEDILAV
-509 KKIMKLHNHAIAR
+509 KKIMKPHNQAIAR

-536 ECETYSVCESVGVLT
+536 ECENYSVCESVGVLT
-551 FHLMRLLSQMEE
+551 FYLMRLVSQMEE

-577 MDFYF
+577 LDFYF

-600 YNELQEDGRFM
+600 YDEMQEDGRFM

-664 FDEKQRLLAFGR
+664 FDETQRLLAFGR

-687 VEYAKIAQYIRAA
+687 AEYEKIARYIRAA
-700 IQGKEGNYM
+700 IRSKKGNYM
-709 VFFPSYKMMQDVCE
+709 VFFPSYKMMQDVYD
-723 VFVSAEL
+723 VFVRVER
-730 ENGKWDEV
+730 ECDTRNGVAVSDEQ
-738 LLNEESLICEQDS
+738 NIAEESLEES
-751 EGRMNAEMQA
+751 
-761 FHLDEIVEDN
+761 
-771 IGRSAVIDKQTTLTI
+771 LTI
-786 TMQRSNMNEAE
+786 IMQHSNMNEAE
-797 REEFLQSF
+797 REEFLQAF
-805 EREDNGTLVAF
+805 EQEDGGTLVAF

-829 KNDRLIGAII
+829 KNDRLIGAVI

-847 SNEREILKQFYD
+847 SNEREILKQYYD

-902 LQSDYDA
+902 LQSDYNA
-909 LYPREWKE
+909 LYPREWKN
-917 RIVGDVSQLE
+917 RIVGNVETVDAEICKFWKNTKDVLE
-927 KEILHFWEES
+927 RKKNPSG

>member
-6 ISVRNLVEFILRG
+6 TSVRNLVEFILRG

-30 TDAML
+30 TDAMM
-35 EGGKIHRK
+35 EGSKIHRK

-49 ENYQAEVQLAL
+49 EDYQAEVPLAL
-60 TIDAEEYRLVVEG
+60 TIEAEEYMLVIEG

-78 VYGMFPTTTT
+78 AYGEFPNQNSEKEAYT
-88 QDTDTIQISFDPEKE
+88 QDIF
-103 GTHSNESGLDSEDIN
+103 LDRT
-118 SECFNSEDFGSEEL
+118 GKSEEM
-132 EQVSWSA
+132 V
-139 NESENFTQPEEM
+139 
-151 IYIDEIKGMYRNVKT
+151 YIDEIKGVYRNVAT
-166 MEAPI
+166 MEAPV

-189 HLDKIGVQMTYCN
+189 HLDQIGVQMTYCN
-202 LDTEDIKY
+202 LDTEDVKL

-215 LWDELSDWFGNL
+215 AWDALADWFGNL
-227 IGEYRKWADWQIM
+227 IAEYRKWADWQIM
-240 WRRKRQASIQ
+240 WRRKRQESIQ

-256 PYREGQKKLVGD
+256 PYREGQRKLVGD
-268 VYRTISRGK
+268 VYRTIRRGK
-277 NLFIQAP
+277 NLFLQAP

-348 LCGRMA
+348 LCGNTA
-354 KFTEENEQ
+354 IEQ
-362 MTLPGFTQESD
+362 EAADQDNPYPD
-373 KTIDENQETLFPE
+373 
-386 FPQVKLE
+386 FPQIKLE
-393 CNPQNCPYALGHYDR
+393 CNPQNCPYAKGHFDR

-413 YELLQESD
+413 FELLQASD
-421 LFTREEIIAQARKH
+421 LFTREEILAQARKH

-467 KRFFQETPKEKY
+467 KRFFQDSSKEKY

-499 QLYKEDILAV
+499 TLYKEDILAV
-509 KKIMKLHNHAIAR
+509 KKIMKPHNQAIAR

-536 ECETYSVCESVGVLT
+536 ECENYSVCESVGVLT
-551 FHLMRLLSQMEE
+551 FYLMRLVSQMEE

-577 MDFYF
+577 LDFYF

-600 YNELQEDGRFM
+600 YDEMQEDGRFM

-664 FDEKQRLLAFGR
+664 FDETQRLLAFGR

-687 VEYAKIAQYIRAA
+687 AEYEKIARYIRAA
-700 IQGKEGNYM
+700 IRSKKGNYM
-709 VFFPSYKMMQDVCE
+709 VFFPSYKMMQDVYD
-723 VFVSAEL
+723 VFVRVERESDTR
-730 ENGKWDEV
+730 NGVAVSDEQ
-738 LLNEESLICEQDS
+738 NIAEESLEES
-751 EGRMNAEMQA
+751 
-761 FHLDEIVEDN
+761 
-771 IGRSAVIDKQTTLTI
+771 LTI
-786 TMQRSNMNEAE
+786 IMQHSNMNEAE
-797 REEFLQSF
+797 REEFLQAF
-805 EREDNGTLVAF
+805 EQEDGGTLVAF

-829 KNDRLIGAII
+829 KNDRLIGAVI

-847 SNEREILKQFYD
+847 SNEREILKQYYD

-902 LQSDYDA
+902 LQSDYNA
-909 LYPREWKE
+909 LYPREWKN
-917 RIVGDVSQLE
+917 RIVGNVETVDA
-927 KEILHFWEES
+927 EICKFWENTKDVFEIKKNPSG

>member
-6 ISVRNLVEFILRG
+6 TSVRNLVEFILRG

-30 TDAML
+30 TDAMM
-35 EGGKIHRK
+35 EGSKIHRK

-49 ENYQAEVQLAL
+49 EDYQAEVPLAL
-60 TIDAEEYRLVVEG
+60 TIEAEEYMLVIEG

-78 VYGMFPTTTT
+78 AYGEFPNQNSEKEAYT
-88 QDTDTIQISFDPEKE
+88 QDTF
-103 GTHSNESGLDSEDIN
+103 LDRT
-118 SECFNSEDFGSEEL
+118 GKSEEM
-132 EQVSWSA
+132 V
-139 NESENFTQPEEM
+139 
-151 IYIDEIKGMYRNVKT
+151 YIDEIKGVYRNVAT
-166 MEAPI
+166 MEAPV

-189 HLDKIGVQMTYCN
+189 HLDQIGVQMTYCN
-202 LDTEDIKY
+202 LDTEDVKL

-215 LWDELSDWFGNL
+215 TWDALADWFGNL
-227 IGEYRKWADWQIM
+227 IAEYRKWADWQIM
-240 WRRKRQASIQ
+240 WRRKRQESIQ

-256 PYREGQKKLVGD
+256 PYREGQRKLVGD
-268 VYRTISRGK
+268 VYRTIRRGK
-277 NLFIQAP
+277 NLFLQAP

-348 LCGRMA
+348 LCGNTA
-354 KFTEENEQ
+354 IEQ
-362 MTLPGFTQESD
+362 EAADQDNPYPD
-373 KTIDENQETLFPE
+373 
-386 FPQVKLE
+386 FPQIKLE
-393 CNPQNCPYALGHYDR
+393 CNPQNCPYAKGHFDR

-413 YELLQESD
+413 FELLQASD
-421 LFTREEIIAQARKH
+421 LFTREEILAQARKH

-467 KRFFQETPKEKY
+467 KRFFQDSSKEKY

-499 QLYKEDILAV
+499 TLYKEDILAV
-509 KKIMKLHNHAIAR
+509 KKIMKPHNQAIAR

-536 ECETYSVCESVGVLT
+536 ECENYSVCESVGVLT
-551 FHLMRLLSQMEE
+551 FYLMRLVSQMEE

-577 MDFYF
+577 LDFYF

-600 YNELQEDGRFM
+600 YDEMQEDGRFM

-664 FDEKQRLLAFGR
+664 FDETQRLLAFGR

-687 VEYAKIAQYIRAA
+687 AEYEKIARYIRAA
-700 IQGKEGNYM
+700 IRSKKGNYM
-709 VFFPSYKMMQDVCE
+709 VFFPSYKMMQDVYD
-723 VFVSAEL
+723 VFVRVERESDTR
-730 ENGKWDEV
+730 NGVAVSDEQ
-738 LLNEESLICEQDS
+738 NIAEESLEES
-751 EGRMNAEMQA
+751 
-761 FHLDEIVEDN
+761 
-771 IGRSAVIDKQTTLTI
+771 LTI
-786 TMQRSNMNEAE
+786 IMQHSNMNEAE
-797 REEFLQSF
+797 REEFLQAF
-805 EREDNGTLVAF
+805 EQEDGGTLVAF

-829 KNDRLIGAII
+829 KNDRLIGAVI

-847 SNEREILKQFYD
+847 SNEREILKQYYD

-902 LQSDYDA
+902 LQSDYNA
-909 LYPREWKE
+909 LYPREWKN
-917 RIVGDVSQLE
+917 RIVGNVETVDA
-927 KEILHFWEES
+927 EICKFWENTKDVLEIKKNPSG

>member
-6 ISVRNLVEFILRG
+6 TSVRNLVEFILRS

-30 TDAML
+30 TDAMM
-35 EGGKIHRK
+35 EGSKIHRK

-49 ENYQAEVQLAL
+49 ENYQAEVPLAL
-60 TIDAEEYRLVVEG
+60 AIEAEEYMLVIEG

-78 VYGMFPTTTT
+78 AYGEFPNQNSEKEAYT
-88 QDTDTIQISFDPEKE
+88 QDTF
-103 GTHSNESGLDSEDIN
+103 LDRT
-118 SECFNSEDFGSEEL
+118 GKSEEM
-132 EQVSWSA
+132 V
-139 NESENFTQPEEM
+139 
-151 IYIDEIKGMYRNVKT
+151 YIDEIKGVYRNVAT
-166 MEAPI
+166 MEAPV

-189 HLDKIGVQMTYCN
+189 HLDQIGVQMTYCN
-202 LDTEDIKY
+202 LDTEDVKL

-215 LWDELSDWFGNL
+215 AWDALADWFGNL
-227 IGEYRKWADWQIM
+227 IAEYRKWADWQIM
-240 WRRKRQASIQ
+240 WRRKRQESIQ

-256 PYREGQKKLVGD
+256 PYREGQRKLVGD
-268 VYRTISRGK
+268 VYRTIRRGK
-277 NLFIQAP
+277 NLFLQAP

-348 LCGRMA
+348 LCGNTA
-354 KFTEENEQ
+354 IEQ
-362 MTLPGFTQESD
+362 EAADQDDPYPD
-373 KTIDENQETLFPE
+373 
-386 FPQVKLE
+386 FPQIKLE
-393 CNPQNCPYALGHYDR
+393 CNPQNCPYAKGHFDR

-413 YELLQESD
+413 FELLQASD
-421 LFTREEIIAQARKH
+421 LFTREEILAQARKH

-446 ATWCDNILCDY
+446 STWCDNILCDY

-467 KRFFQETPKEKY
+467 KRFFQDSSKEKY

-499 QLYKEDILAV
+499 TLYKEDILAV
-509 KKIMKLHNHAIAR
+509 KKIMKPHNQAIAR

-536 ECETYSVCESVGVLT
+536 ECENYSVCESVGVLT
-551 FHLMRLLSQMEE
+551 FYLMRLVSQMEE

-577 MDFYF
+577 LDFYF

-600 YNELQEDGRFM
+600 YDEMQEDGRFM

-664 FDEKQRLLAFGR
+664 FDETQRLLAFGR

-687 VEYAKIAQYIRAA
+687 AEYEKIARYIRAA
-700 IQGKEGNYM
+700 IRSKKGNYM
-709 VFFPSYKMMQDVCE
+709 VFFPSYKMMQDVYD
-723 VFVSAEL
+723 VFVRVERESDTR
-730 ENGKWDEV
+730 NGVAVSDEQ
-738 LLNEESLICEQDS
+738 NIAEESLEES
-751 EGRMNAEMQA
+751 
-761 FHLDEIVEDN
+761 
-771 IGRSAVIDKQTTLTI
+771 LTI
-786 TMQRSNMNEAE
+786 IMQHSNMNEAE
-797 REEFLQSF
+797 REEFLQAF
-805 EREDNGTLVAF
+805 EQEDGGTLVAF

-829 KNDRLIGAII
+829 KNDRLIGAVI

-847 SNEREILKQFYD
+847 SNEREILKQYYD

-902 LQSDYDA
+902 LQSDYNA
-909 LYPREWKE
+909 LYPREWKN
-917 RIVGDVSQLE
+917 RIVGNVETIDA
-927 KEILHFWEES
+927 EICKFWENTKDVLEIKKNPSG

>member
-6 ISVRNLVEFILRG
+6 TSVRNLVEFILRG

-30 TDAML
+30 TDAMM
-35 EGGKIHRK
+35 EGSKIHRK

-49 ENYQAEVQLAL
+49 EGYQAEVPLAL
-60 TIDAEEYRLVVEG
+60 TIEAEEYMLVIEG

-78 VYGMFPTTTT
+78 AYGEFPNQNSEKEAYT
-88 QDTDTIQISFDPEKE
+88 QDTF
-103 GTHSNESGLDSEDIN
+103 LDRT
-118 SECFNSEDFGSEEL
+118 GKSEEM
-132 EQVSWSA
+132 V
-139 NESENFTQPEEM
+139 
-151 IYIDEIKGMYRNVKT
+151 YIDEIKGVYRNVAT
-166 MEAPI
+166 MEAPV

-189 HLDKIGVQMTYCN
+189 HLDQIGVQMTYCN
-202 LDTEDIKY
+202 LDTEDVKL

-215 LWDELSDWFGNL
+215 AWDALADWFGNL
-227 IGEYRKWADWQIM
+227 IAEYRKWADWQIM
-240 WRRKRQASIQ
+240 WRRKRQESIQ

-256 PYREGQKKLVGD
+256 PYREGQRKLVGD
-268 VYRTISRGK
+268 VYRTIRRGK
-277 NLFIQAP
+277 NLFLQAP

-348 LCGRMA
+348 LCGNTA
-354 KFTEENEQ
+354 IEQ
-362 MTLPGFTQESD
+362 EAADQDNPYPD
-373 KTIDENQETLFPE
+373 
-386 FPQVKLE
+386 FPQIKLE
-393 CNPQNCPYALGHYDR
+393 CNPQNCPYAKGHFDR

-413 YELLQESD
+413 FELLQASD
-421 LFTREEIIAQARKH
+421 LFTREEILAQARKH

-467 KRFFQETPKEKY
+467 KRFFQDSSKEKY

-499 QLYKEDILAV
+499 TLYKEDILAV
-509 KKIMKLHNHAIAR
+509 KKIMKPHNQAIAR

-536 ECETYSVCESVGVLT
+536 ECENYSVCESVGVLT
-551 FHLMRLLSQMEE
+551 FYLMRLVSQMEE

-577 MDFYF
+577 LDFYF

-600 YNELQEDGRFM
+600 YDEMQEDGRFM

-664 FDEKQRLLAFGR
+664 FDETQRLLAFGR

-687 VEYAKIAQYIRAA
+687 AEYEKIARYIRAA
-700 IQGKEGNYM
+700 IRSKKGNYM
-709 VFFPSYKMMQDVCE
+709 VFFPSYKMMQDVYD
-723 VFVSAEL
+723 VFVRL
-730 ENGKWDEV
+730 ERESDTRNGVAVSDEP
-738 LLNEESLICEQDS
+738 NIAEESLEES
-751 EGRMNAEMQA
+751 
-761 FHLDEIVEDN
+761 
-771 IGRSAVIDKQTTLTI
+771 LTI
-786 TMQRSNMNEAE
+786 IMQHSNMNEAE
-797 REEFLQSF
+797 REEFLQAF
-805 EREDNGTLVAF
+805 EQEDGGTLVAF

-829 KNDRLIGAII
+829 KNDRLIGAVI

-847 SNEREILKQFYD
+847 SNEREILKQYYD

-902 LQSDYDA
+902 LQSDYNA
-909 LYPREWKE
+909 LYPREWKN
-917 RIVGDVSQLE
+917 RIVGNVETVDA
-927 KEILHFWEES
+927 EICKFWENTKDVLEIKKNPSG

>member
-6 ISVRNLVEFILRG
+6 ISVRNLVEFILRS

-24 RSGRMI
+24 RSGRMV

-49 ENYQAEVQLAL
+49 ENYQAEVPLAL
-60 TIDAEEYRLVVEG
+60 TIDAGEYRLVVEG
-73 RADGI
+73 RADGV
-78 VYGMFPTTTT
+78 VYGMFPIIT
-88 QDTDTIQISFDPEKE
+88 
-103 GTHSNESGLDSEDIN
+103 NEDND
-118 SECFNSEDFGSEEL
+118 
-132 EQVSWSA
+132 
-139 NESENFTQPEEM
+139 TQPEEM

-166 MEAPI
+166 MESPI

-215 LWDELSDWFGNL
+215 LWDELSDWFGKL
-227 IGEYRKWADWQIM
+227 IVEYRKWADWQIM

-256 PYREGQKKLVGD
+256 PYREGQKKLVAD

-348 LCGRMA
+348 LCGREA

-362 MTLPGFTQESD
+362 ITLLDFTQESD
-373 KTIDENQETLFPE
+373 KRIGGKKKEPGDEIQEDPYPE
-386 FPQVKLE
+386 FPQEKLE

-421 LFTREEIIAQARKH
+421 LFTREEIVAQAKKH

-509 KKIMKLHNHAIAR
+509 KKIMKPHNHAIAR

-536 ECETYSVCESVGVLT
+536 ECENYSICESVGVLT

-577 MDFYF
+577 LDFYF
-582 ELRNFVNIYDL
+582 ALRNFINIYDL

-664 FDEKQRLLAFGR
+664 FDETQRLLAFGR

-687 VEYAKIAQYIRAA
+687 AEYAKIAQYIHAA
-700 IQGKEGNYM
+700 ISGKQGNYM
-709 VFFPSYKMMQDVCE
+709 VFFPSYRMMQDVYE
-723 VFVSAEL
+723 VFL
-730 ENGKWDEV
+730 GT
-738 LLNEESLICEQDS
+738 EQT
-751 EGRMNAEMQA
+751 E
-761 FHLDEIVEDN
+761 
-771 IGRSAVIDKQTTLTI
+771 LTI

-805 EREDNGTLVAF
+805 EREDHGTLVAF

-829 KNDRLIGAII
+829 KNDRLIGAVI

-882 GRVIRTQEDRGI
+882 GRVIRTQEDQGI
-894 IVLLDERF
+894 IVLLDDRF

-909 LYPREWKE
+909 LYPREWQN
-917 RIVGDVSQLE
+917 RVVGNVETLE
-927 KEILHFWEES
+927 AEIHRFWENKEI

>member
-6 ISVRNLVEFILRG
+6 TSVRNLVEFILRG

-30 TDAML
+30 TDAMM
-35 EGGKIHRK
+35 EGSKIHRK

-49 ENYQAEVQLAL
+49 EDYQAEVPLAL
-60 TIDAEEYRLVVEG
+60 TIEAEEYILVIEG

-78 VYGMFPTTTT
+78 AYGEFPNQNSEKEAYT
-88 QDTDTIQISFDPEKE
+88 QDIF
-103 GTHSNESGLDSEDIN
+103 LDRT
-118 SECFNSEDFGSEEL
+118 GKSEEM
-132 EQVSWSA
+132 V
-139 NESENFTQPEEM
+139 
-151 IYIDEIKGMYRNVKT
+151 YIDEIKGVYRNVTT
-166 MEAPI
+166 MEAPV

-189 HLDKIGVQMTYCN
+189 HLDQIGVQMTYCN
-202 LDTEDIKY
+202 LDTEDVKL

-215 LWDELSDWFGNL
+215 AWDALADWFGNL
-227 IGEYRKWADWQIM
+227 IAEYRKWADWQIM
-240 WRRKRQASIQ
+240 WRRKRQESIQ

-256 PYREGQKKLVGD
+256 PYREGQRKLVGD
-268 VYRTISRGK
+268 VYRTIRRGK
-277 NLFIQAP
+277 NLFLQAP

-348 LCGRMA
+348 LCGNTA
-354 KFTEENEQ
+354 IEQ
-362 MTLPGFTQESD
+362 EAADQDNPYPD
-373 KTIDENQETLFPE
+373 
-386 FPQVKLE
+386 FPQIKLE
-393 CNPQNCPYALGHYDR
+393 CNPQNCPYAKGHFDR

-413 YELLQESD
+413 FELLQASD
-421 LFTREEIIAQARKH
+421 LFTREEILAQARKH

-467 KRFFQETPKEKY
+467 KRFFQDSSKEKY

-499 QLYKEDILAV
+499 TLYKEDILAV
-509 KKIMKLHNHAIAR
+509 KKIMKPHNQAIAR

-536 ECETYSVCESVGVLT
+536 ECENYSVCESVGVLT
-551 FHLMRLLSQMEE
+551 FYLMRLVSQMEE

-577 MDFYF
+577 LDFYF

-600 YNELQEDGRFM
+600 YDEMQEDGRFM

-664 FDEKQRLLAFGR
+664 FDETQRLLAFGR

-687 VEYAKIAQYIRAA
+687 AEYEKIARYIRAA
-700 IQGKEGNYM
+700 IRSKKGNYM
-709 VFFPSYKMMQDVCE
+709 VFFPSYKMMQDVYD
-723 VFVSAEL
+723 VFVRVERESDTR
-730 ENGKWDEV
+730 NGVAVSDEQ
-738 LLNEESLICEQDS
+738 NIAEESLEES
-751 EGRMNAEMQA
+751 
-761 FHLDEIVEDN
+761 
-771 IGRSAVIDKQTTLTI
+771 LTI
-786 TMQRSNMNEAE
+786 IMQHSNMNEAE
-797 REEFLQSF
+797 REEFLQAF
-805 EREDNGTLVAF
+805 EQEDGGTLVAF

-829 KNDRLIGAII
+829 KNDRLIGAVI

-847 SNEREILKQFYD
+847 SNEREILKQYYD

-902 LQSDYDA
+902 LQSDYNA
-909 LYPREWKE
+909 LYPREWKN
-917 RIVGDVSQLE
+917 RIVGNVETVDA
-927 KEILHFWEES
+927 EICKFWENTKDVLEIKKNPSG

>member
-6 ISVRNLVEFILRG
+6 TSVRNLVEFILRG

-30 TDAML
+30 TDAMM
-35 EGGKIHRK
+35 EGSKIHRK

-49 ENYQAEVQLAL
+49 ENYQAEVPLAL
-60 TIDAEEYRLVVEG
+60 TIEAEEYMLVIEG

-78 VYGMFPTTTT
+78 AYGEFPNQNSEKEAYT
-88 QDTDTIQISFDPEKE
+88 QDTF
-103 GTHSNESGLDSEDIN
+103 LDRT
-118 SECFNSEDFGSEEL
+118 GKSEEM
-132 EQVSWSA
+132 V
-139 NESENFTQPEEM
+139 
-151 IYIDEIKGMYRNVKT
+151 YIDEIKGVYRNVAT
-166 MEAPI
+166 MEAPV

-189 HLDKIGVQMTYCN
+189 HLDQIGVQMTYCN
-202 LDTEDIKY
+202 LDTEDVKL

-215 LWDELSDWFGNL
+215 AWDTLADWFGNL
-227 IGEYRKWADWQIM
+227 IAEYRKWADWQIM
-240 WRRKRQASIQ
+240 WRRKRQESIQ

-256 PYREGQKKLVGD
+256 PYREGQRKLVGD
-268 VYRTISRGK
+268 VYRTIRRGK
-277 NLFIQAP
+277 NLFLQAP

-299 AVGEELADRIFYLT
+299 AVGEELVDRIFYLT

-348 LCGRMA
+348 LCGNTA
-354 KFTEENEQ
+354 IEQ
-362 MTLPGFTQESD
+362 EAADQDNPYPD
-373 KTIDENQETLFPE
+373 
-386 FPQVKLE
+386 FPQIKLE
-393 CNPQNCPYALGHYDR
+393 CNPQNCPYAKGHFDR

-413 YELLQESD
+413 FELLQTSD
-421 LFTREEIIAQARKH
+421 LFTREEILAQARKH

-467 KRFFQETPKEKY
+467 KRFFQDSSKEKY

-499 QLYKEDILAV
+499 TLYKEDILAV
-509 KKIMKLHNHAIAR
+509 KKIMKPHNQAIAR

-536 ECETYSVCESVGVLT
+536 ECENYSVCESVGVLT
-551 FHLMRLLSQMEE
+551 FYLMRLVSQMEE

-577 MDFYF
+577 LDFYF

-600 YNELQEDGRFM
+600 YDEMQEDGRFM

-664 FDEKQRLLAFGR
+664 FDETQRLLAFGR

-687 VEYAKIAQYIRAA
+687 AEYEKIARYIRAA
-700 IQGKEGNYM
+700 IRSKKGNYM
-709 VFFPSYKMMQDVCE
+709 VFFPSYKMMQDVYD
-723 VFVSAEL
+723 VFVRVERESDTR
-730 ENGKWDEV
+730 NGVAVSDEPSIA
-738 LLNEESLICEQDS
+738 EESLKES
-751 EGRMNAEMQA
+751 
-761 FHLDEIVEDN
+761 
-771 IGRSAVIDKQTTLTI
+771 LTI
-786 TMQRSNMNEAE
+786 IMQHSNMNEAE
-797 REEFLQSF
+797 REEFLQAF
-805 EREDNGTLVAF
+805 EQEDGGTLVAF

-829 KNDRLIGAII
+829 KNDRLIGAVI

-847 SNEREILKQFYD
+847 SNEREILKQYYD

-902 LQSDYDA
+902 LQSDYNA
-909 LYPREWKE
+909 LYPREWKN
-917 RIVGDVSQLE
+917 RIVGNVETVDA
-927 KEILHFWEES
+927 EICKFWENTKDVLEIKKNPSG

>member
-6 ISVRNLVEFILRG
+6 TSVRNLVEFILRG

-30 TDAML
+30 TDAMM
-35 EGGKIHRK
+35 EGSKIHRK

-49 ENYQAEVQLAL
+49 ENYQAEVPLAL
-60 TIDAEEYRLVVEG
+60 TIEAEEYMLVIEG

-78 VYGMFPTTTT
+78 AYGEFPNQNSEKEAYT
-88 QDTDTIQISFDPEKE
+88 QDTFLD
-103 GTHSNESGLDSEDIN
+103 GTGK
-118 SECFNSEDFGSEEL
+118 SEEM
-132 EQVSWSA
+132 V
-139 NESENFTQPEEM
+139 
-151 IYIDEIKGMYRNVKT
+151 YIDEIKGVYRNVAT
-166 MEAPI
+166 MEAPV

-189 HLDKIGVQMTYCN
+189 HLDQIGVQMTYCN
-202 LDTEDIKY
+202 LDTEDVKL

-215 LWDELSDWFGNL
+215 AWDALADWFGNL
-227 IGEYRKWADWQIM
+227 IAEYRKWADWQIM
-240 WRRKRQASIQ
+240 WRRKRQESIQ

-256 PYREGQKKLVGD
+256 PYREGQRKLVGD
-268 VYRTISRGK
+268 VYRTIRRGK

-348 LCGRMA
+348 LCGNTA
-354 KFTEENEQ
+354 IEQ
-362 MTLPGFTQESD
+362 EAAGQDNPYPD
-373 KTIDENQETLFPE
+373 
-386 FPQVKLE
+386 FPQIKLE
-393 CNPQNCPYALGHYDR
+393 CNPQNCPYAKGHFDR

-413 YELLQESD
+413 FELLQASD
-421 LFTREEIIAQARKH
+421 LFTREEILAQARKH

-467 KRFFQETPKEKY
+467 KRFFQDSSKEKY

-499 QLYKEDILAV
+499 TLYKEDILAV
-509 KKIMKLHNHAIAR
+509 KKIMKPHNQAIAR

-536 ECETYSVCESVGVLT
+536 ECENYSVCESVGVLT
-551 FHLMRLLSQMEE
+551 FYLMRLVSQMEE

-577 MDFYF
+577 LDFYF

-600 YNELQEDGRFM
+600 YDEMQEDGRFM

-664 FDEKQRLLAFGR
+664 FDETQRLLAFGR

-687 VEYAKIAQYIRAA
+687 AEYEKIARYIRAA
-700 IQGKEGNYM
+700 IRSKKGNYM
-709 VFFPSYKMMQDVCE
+709 VFFPSYKMMQDVYD
-723 VFVSAEL
+723 VFVRL
-730 ENGKWDEV
+730 ERESDTRSGVAVSDEP
-738 LLNEESLICEQDS
+738 NIAEESLEES
-751 EGRMNAEMQA
+751 
-761 FHLDEIVEDN
+761 
-771 IGRSAVIDKQTTLTI
+771 LTI
-786 TMQRSNMNEAE
+786 IMQHSNMNEAE
-797 REEFLQSF
+797 REEFLQAF
-805 EREDNGTLVAF
+805 EQEDGGTLVAF

-829 KNDRLIGAII
+829 KNDRLIGAVI

-847 SNEREILKQFYD
+847 SNEREILKQYYD

-902 LQSDYDA
+902 LQSDYNA
-909 LYPREWKE
+909 LYPREWKN
-917 RIVGDVSQLE
+917 RIVGNVETVDA
-927 KEILHFWEES
+927 EICKFWENTKDVLEIKKNPSG

>member
-6 ISVRNLVEFILRG
+6 TSVRNLVEFILRS

-24 RSGRMI
+24 RSGRMV
-30 TDAML
+30 TDAMM
-35 EGGKIHRK
+35 EGSKIHRK

-49 ENYQAEVQLAL
+49 DHYQAEVPLSL
-60 TIDAEEYRLVVEG
+60 SIEAEEYVLVVEG
-73 RADGI
+73 RADG
-78 VYGMFPTTTT
+78 VAYGEFPIHMALDLRENQMDAQQTSMKFEEEPIHQEETERHLGI
-88 QDTDTIQISFDPEKE
+88 QDSATGIQNVSDDAKSCDIL
-103 GTHSNESGLDSEDIN
+103 ESM
-118 SECFNSEDFGSEEL
+118 
-132 EQVSWSA
+132 V
-139 NESENFTQPEEM
+139 
-151 IYIDEIKGMYRNVKT
+151 YIDEIKGVYRNVAT
-166 MEAPI
+166 MEAPV

-189 HLDKIGVQMTYCN
+189 HLDRIGVQMTYCN
-202 LDTEDIKY
+202 LDTEDIRY

-215 LWDELSDWFGNL
+215 TWDELAAWFGNL
-227 IGEYRKWADWQIM
+227 IMEYRKWADWQIM
-240 WRRKRQASIQ
+240 WRRKRQESIQ

-256 PYREGQKKLVGD
+256 PYREGQRKLVGD

-299 AVGEELADRIFYLT
+299 AVGEEKADRIFYLT

-322 KETFGLLREQGYQAK
+322 KETFELLREHGYQAK

-348 LCGRMA
+348 LCGRTE
-354 KFTEENEQ
+354 KVIEENDQ
-362 MTLPGFTQESD
+362 MTLPDLVQVTEKMSKNGQQNYDDDLQDNAFLD
-373 KTIDENQETLFPE
+373 

-393 CNPQNCPYALGHYDR
+393 CNPQNCPYAKGHFDR

-413 YELLQESD
+413 FELLQESD
-421 LFTREEIIAQARKH
+421 LFTREEILAQARKH

-446 ATWCDNILCDY
+446 ATWCDDILCDY

-467 KRFFQETPKEKY
+467 KRFFSDTPKEKY

-499 QLYKEDILAV
+499 ALYKEDILAV
-509 KKIMKLHNHAIAR
+509 KKIMKLHHHAIAR
-522 TLDKCNKAMLDFKR
+522 TLDQCNKAMLDFKR
-536 ECETYSVCESVGVLT
+536 ECENYSVCESVGVLT

-563 FFEKPREFPDKKTV
+563 FFEKPKEFPDKKTV
-577 MDFYF
+577 LDFYF
-582 ELRNFVNIYDL
+582 ALRNFIHIYDL

-650 STKEDNYAIYAQST
+650 STEEDNYAIYAQST

-687 VEYAKIAQYIRAA
+687 AEYAKIAQYIHAA
-700 IQGKEGNYM
+700 ISGKQGNYM
-709 VFFPSYKMMQDVCE
+709 VFFPSYRMMQDVYD
-723 VFVSAEL
+723 VFVQ
-730 ENGKWDEV
+730 
-738 LLNEESLICEQDS
+738 EERETD
-751 EGRMNAEMQA
+751 
-761 FHLDEIVEDN
+761 HLDGLSILLQK
-771 IGRSAVIDKQTTLTI
+771 S
-786 TMQRSNMNEAE
+786 SMNESE
-797 REEFLQSF
+797 REEFLQAF
-805 EREDNGTLVAF
+805 EQENDGTLVAF

-829 KNDRLIGAII
+829 KNDRLIGAVI

-847 SNEREILKQFYD
+847 SNEREILKQYYD
-859 KQGLSGFDYA
+859 KQGVFGFDYA

-882 GRVIRTQEDRGI
+882 GRVIRTQEDQGI

-909 LYPREWKE
+909 LYPREWQN
-917 RIVGDVSQLE
+917 RVVGNVETLE
-927 KEILHFWEES
+927 AEIHRFWEEREN

>member
-6 ISVRNLVEFILRG
+6 TSVRNLVEFILRG

-30 TDAML
+30 TDAMM
-35 EGGKIHRK
+35 EGSKIHRK

-49 ENYQAEVQLAL
+49 ENYQAEVPLAL
-60 TIDAEEYRLVVEG
+60 TIEAEEYMLVIEG

-78 VYGMFPTTTT
+78 AYGEFPNQNSEKEAYT
-88 QDTDTIQISFDPEKE
+88 QDTF
-103 GTHSNESGLDSEDIN
+103 LDRT
-118 SECFNSEDFGSEEL
+118 GKSEEM
-132 EQVSWSA
+132 V
-139 NESENFTQPEEM
+139 
-151 IYIDEIKGMYRNVKT
+151 YIDEIKGVYRNVAT
-166 MEAPI
+166 MEAPV

-189 HLDKIGVQMTYCN
+189 HLDQIGVQMTYCN
-202 LDTEDIKY
+202 LDTEDVKL

-215 LWDELSDWFGNL
+215 AWDALADWFGNL
-227 IGEYRKWADWQIM
+227 IAEYRKWADWQIM
-240 WRRKRQASIQ
+240 WRRKRQESIQ

-256 PYREGQKKLVGD
+256 PYREGQRKLVGD
-268 VYRTISRGK
+268 VYRTIRRGK
-277 NLFIQAP
+277 NLFLQAP

-348 LCGRMA
+348 LCGNTA
-354 KFTEENEQ
+354 IEQ
-362 MTLPGFTQESD
+362 EAADQDNLYPD
-373 KTIDENQETLFPE
+373 
-386 FPQVKLE
+386 FPQIKLE
-393 CNPQNCPYALGHYDR
+393 CNPQNCPYAKGHFDR

-413 YELLQESD
+413 FELLQASD
-421 LFTREEIIAQARKH
+421 LFTREEILAQARKH

-467 KRFFQETPKEKY
+467 KRFFQDSSKEKY

-499 QLYKEDILAV
+499 TLYKEDILAV
-509 KKIMKLHNHAIAR
+509 KKIMKPHNQAIAR

-536 ECETYSVCESVGVLT
+536 ECENYSVCESVGVLT
-551 FHLMRLLSQMEE
+551 FYLMRLVSQMEE

-577 MDFYF
+577 LDFYF

-600 YNELQEDGRFM
+600 YDEMQEDGRFM

-664 FDEKQRLLAFGR
+664 FDETQRLLAFGR

-687 VEYAKIAQYIRAA
+687 AEYEKIARYIRAA
-700 IQGKEGNYM
+700 IRSKKGNYM
-709 VFFPSYKMMQDVCE
+709 VFFPSYKMMQDVYD
-723 VFVSAEL
+723 VFVRVEWESDTR
-730 ENGKWDEV
+730 NGVAVSDEP
-738 LLNEESLICEQDS
+738 NIAEESLEES
-751 EGRMNAEMQA
+751 
-761 FHLDEIVEDN
+761 
-771 IGRSAVIDKQTTLTI
+771 LTI
-786 TMQRSNMNEAE
+786 IMQHSNMNEAE
-797 REEFLQSF
+797 REEFLQAF
-805 EREDNGTLVAF
+805 EQEDGGTLVAF

-829 KNDRLIGAII
+829 KNDRLIGAVI

-847 SNEREILKQFYD
+847 SNEREILKQYYD

-902 LQSDYDA
+902 LQSDYNA
-909 LYPREWKE
+909 LYPREWKN
-917 RIVGDVSQLE
+917 RIVGNVETVDA
-927 KEILHFWEES
+927 EICKFWENTKDVLEIKKNPSG

>member
-6 ISVRNLVEFILRG
+6 TSVRNLVEFILRG

-30 TDAML
+30 TDAMM
-35 EGGKIHRK
+35 EGSKIHRK

-49 ENYQAEVQLAL
+49 EDYQAEVPLAL
-60 TIDAEEYRLVVEG
+60 TIEAEEYMLVIEG

-78 VYGMFPTTTT
+78 AYGEFPNQNSEKEAYT
-88 QDTDTIQISFDPEKE
+88 QDTF
-103 GTHSNESGLDSEDIN
+103 LDRT
-118 SECFNSEDFGSEEL
+118 GKSEEM
-132 EQVSWSA
+132 V
-139 NESENFTQPEEM
+139 
-151 IYIDEIKGMYRNVKT
+151 YIDEIKGVYRNVAT
-166 MEAPI
+166 MEAPV

-189 HLDKIGVQMTYCN
+189 HLDQIGVQMTYCN
-202 LDTEDIKY
+202 LDTEDVKL

-215 LWDELSDWFGNL
+215 AWDALADWFGNL
-227 IGEYRKWADWQIM
+227 IAEYRKWADWQIM
-240 WRRKRQASIQ
+240 WRRKRQESIQ

-256 PYREGQKKLVGD
+256 PYREGQRKLVGD
-268 VYRTISRGK
+268 VYRTIRRGK
-277 NLFIQAP
+277 NLFLQAP

-348 LCGRMA
+348 LCGNTA
-354 KFTEENEQ
+354 IEQ
-362 MTLPGFTQESD
+362 EAADQDNPYPD
-373 KTIDENQETLFPE
+373 
-386 FPQVKLE
+386 FPQIKLE
-393 CNPQNCPYALGHYDR
+393 CNPQNCPYAKGHFDR

-413 YELLQESD
+413 FELLQASD
-421 LFTREEIIAQARKH
+421 LFTREEILAQARKH

-467 KRFFQETPKEKY
+467 KRFFQDSSKEKY

-499 QLYKEDILAV
+499 TLYKEDILAV
-509 KKIMKLHNHAIAR
+509 KKIMKPHNQAIAR

-536 ECETYSVCESVGVLT
+536 ECENYSVCESVGVLT
-551 FHLMRLLSQMEE
+551 FYLMRLVSQMEE

-577 MDFYF
+577 LDFYF

-600 YNELQEDGRFM
+600 YDEMQEDGRFM

-664 FDEKQRLLAFGR
+664 FDETQRLLAFGR

-687 VEYAKIAQYIRAA
+687 AEYEKIARYIRAA
-700 IQGKEGNYM
+700 IRSKKGNYM
-709 VFFPSYKMMQDVCE
+709 VFFPSYKMMQDVYD
-723 VFVSAEL
+723 VFVRVERESDTR
-730 ENGKWDEV
+730 NGVAVSDEQ
-738 LLNEESLICEQDS
+738 NIAEESLEES
-751 EGRMNAEMQA
+751 
-761 FHLDEIVEDN
+761 
-771 IGRSAVIDKQTTLTI
+771 LTI
-786 TMQRSNMNEAE
+786 IMQHSNMNEAE
-797 REEFLQSF
+797 REEFLQAF
-805 EREDNGTLVAF
+805 EQEDGGTLVAF

-829 KNDRLIGAII
+829 KNDRLIGAVI

-847 SNEREILKQFYD
+847 SNEREILKQYYD

-882 GRVIRTQEDRGI
+882 GRVIRMQEDRGI

-902 LQSDYDA
+902 LQSDYNA
-909 LYPREWKE
+909 LYPREWKN
-917 RIVGDVSQLE
+917 RIVGNVETIDA
-927 KEILHFWEES
+927 EICKFWENAKDVLEIKKNPSG